1 MSTSSERVEW
11 VEIIEPRT
19 KEHMYANLTTGECV
33 WDPPEGVNIKRTDAS
48 QWWEL
53 FDTNTCRF
61 YYYNVASQKTVWHR
75 PQNCDIIPLAK
86 LQTLKQ
92 NTDPGERKEATLP
105 HHHHHHGHGHHGG
118 SGSSSGG
125 GGAAGLGSLGSIG
138 SSKHGGSGTVGKS
151 CGHRTTTGV
160 TDYRDR
166 DHHHRSSSSGHRRG
180 GAGAGGALDHRSN
193 SELLASPQ
201 GRHSLQHR
209 MPPKLITSTLTD
221 GCHSSIGRLDSH
233 KFCRHGQHTPGGT
246 GRGGIGGSNL
256 SAPPPPPLSGSM
268 RSSQR
273 YHQPA
278 GIPIVNSNHHH
289 HQHHHHGANSGG
301 SSNSSQHN
309 NCKSPLDG
317 SLSTSSYR
325 RLHGTSAPDTTGGGS
340 LLRYGSGSS
349 GYGTNGHHAGAG
361 GTGSRKHN
369 ADSSSGYRMLQESS
383 SSHNIPHSVI
393 VPSPSNTS
401 ASAISS
407 SEKLATLSSLHHSS
421 ALPPPHQMLSYSV
434 SNSSDLGAGGGSLS
448 SPSHSLSTPQ
458 FKKKFGHGDGS
469 SSRSSSK
476 EDGRAANLGVV
487 VGAMVSKHES
497 FDYGGNPG
505 ASIALTRSGSFLSSA
520 GITSTGISGSSGLGT
535 PTSSRPYAAG
545 PTGSGGSHHSSSAG
559 SHRKGSFEGNGGS
572 GTGAATGGGAGPGGG
587 AGSDDSMHEK
597 YFKSVENTPLSRR
610 RHSSASKSPLQQQ
623 KQSSDSSPQSP
634 LSPPQQQQQQQQ
646 STKVQRPSALSVELG
661 ATAPSGGSYQAQA
674 NSKSSHKG
682 SNDDSERYCNVLM
695 EAGGSVGVAA
705 DRYLDKVRLDQR
717 AAGKVSPGA
726 VSLGG
731 KQSPY
736 PTGGI
741 GSTAS
746 SSSHLFD
753 SQPAAAAPIGGKTK
767 HQPAGTDIS
776 NATTAA
782 ASGKDQFSLNLNQP
796 NLERHNKEMGAL
808 RQQQQQQQQHEPS
821 QLEKKSSGSTQT
833 VASNSSST
841 AAKHGKKSR
850 NYNNHS
856 HQQGGGGGGPGAGTG
871 FDFDYDNGNTSP
883 LYCNWDKEMQEH
895 LLPLQH
901 YILEQ
906 AKLSGSY
913 GFGELDSDSFHS
925 DSQSEHSFSGHE
937 PDNEDS
943 DHSDGHGDYLAHYPY
958 EEYGTRHAPD
968 GGVSYYN
975 FEFSFGDRDEKED
988 ISEEVTAKL
997 ESIPDQI
1004 YSPVKNHPPL
1014 HKFSAGVY
1022 PGFKHDSGATDAVDR
1037 GGDTGRPGGMGTIGS
1052 KTSYLQQMAS
1062 QQLLQHGIG
1071 GQHQPQQHPQQQQ
1084 APPQKLNKATLLQR
1098 FQDNLSLGPSPVPGK
1113 IAEMALLKECD
1124 IEKFAQDN
1132 LNLHSKGIFRKKS
1145 SVRDMLIWTSNA
1157 ISRPMLSL
1165 ARDKAGK
1172 KMATDLFKL
1181 VQIYMG
1187 DRKARLG
1194 MSLNS
1199 VAIDIVTMAM
1209 AQSQL
1214 RDELYIQ
1221 ICRQT
1226 TENPSRDSL
1235 MRGWE
1240 LMAICLSFVPPSP
1253 TFQPALLG
1261 YINRHRDP
1269 SFATSFPEVGKWP
1282 IHVQISHYAT
1292 IACRRLDRIGSSGR
1306 KQAKRPSE
1314 DDINQAREQIF
1325 RDSMF
1330 GNTLQEV
1337 MELQKERFPDRKLP
1351 WIQTT
1356 LSEQV
1361 LLLSGKQTEGIFR
1374 VPADVDEVNMLKNR
1388 IDRWEFPENKGT
1400 MDAHA
1405 PASLL
1410 KLWYREL
1417 YDPLIPDEL
1426 YDECVQTEDPAE
1438 AAAIVEKLPK
1448 INRLVLTY
1456 LIHFLQQF
1464 SLPDVVANTK
1474 MDSSNLAMVFAPNLL
1489 RCQSQDPKVILE
1501 NARKEMTFM
1510 RTLIQHMDTASVAHM
1525 V

>member
-1 MSTSSERVEW
+1 MRWDVVFMMVEW

-33 WDPPEGVNIKRTDAS
+33 WDPPEGVTIKRTDAS

-92 NTDPGERKEATLP
+92 NTDPSDRKDATLP
-105 HHHHHHGHGHHGG
+105 HHHHHHHHHGTG
-118 SGSSSGG
+118 SSGSTAGG
-125 GGAAGLGSLGSIG
+125 IGGLGSLGG
-138 SSKHGGSGTVGKS
+138 ASKLGGSGTVGKS

-180 GAGAGGALDHRSN
+180 GGGGLDQRSN

-201 GRHSLQHR
+201 GRHSLQH
-209 MPPKLITSTLTD
+209 S
-221 GCHSSIGRLDSH
+221 
-233 KFCRHGQHTPGGT
+233 
-246 GRGGIGGSNL
+246 
-256 SAPPPPPLSGSM
+256 
-268 RSSQR
+268 
-273 YHQPA
+273 
-278 GIPIVNSNHHH
+278 
-289 HQHHHHGANSGG
+289 
-301 SSNSSQHN
+301 
-309 NCKSPLDG
+309 
-317 SLSTSSYR
+317 
-325 RLHGTSAPDTTGGGS
+325 
-340 LLRYGSGSS
+340 
-349 GYGTNGHHAGAG
+349 
-361 GTGSRKHN
+361 
-369 ADSSSGYRMLQESS
+369 YRMLQESS
-383 SSHNIPHSVI
+383 SSHNIPHSVV
-393 VPSPSNTS
+393 VPSPSSSTAAVS
-401 ASAISS
+401 AVSS
-407 SEKLATLSSLHHSS
+407 SEKLALGSLHHSS
-421 ALPPPHQMLSYSV
+421 ALPPPHQMLSYSI
-434 SNSSDLGAGGGSLS
+434 SNSSDLAAGSLS

-458 FKKKFGHGDGS
+458 FKKKFMHDGGVGGS
-469 SSRSSSK
+469 SSKSTSK
-476 EDGRAANLGVV
+476 DGNLAG
-487 VGAMVSKHES
+487 GMVSKHES
-497 FDYGGNPG
+497 FDYGGNPS
-505 ASIALTRSGSFLSSA
+505 ASSISLTRSGSFLSSA
-520 GITSTGISGSSGLGT
+520 GITSGVGGVLGT
-535 PTSSRPYAAG
+535 PISSRPYG
-545 PTGSGGSHHSSSAG
+545 PSGSGGSHHSSSG
-559 SHRKGSFEGNGGS
+559 SHRKGSFDGNGGS
-572 GTGAATGGGAGPGGG
+572 GNVPGSGAGGNVGGSGTAAGGGGG
-587 AGSDDSMHEK
+587 GSDDSMHEK
-597 YFKSVENTPLSRR
+597 YFKSVENTPITRR
-610 RHSSASKSPLQQQ
+610 RHTTSSKSPLQQQ

-634 LSPPQQQQQQQQ
+634 ISPQQQQQV
-646 STKVQRPSALSVELG
+646 KVQRPSALSVELSPG
-661 ATAPSGGSYQAQA
+661 SSYQN
-674 NSKSSHKG
+674 NSSNKSSHKI
-682 SNDDSERYCNVLM
+682 SNTNSSNTGDHPSEPY
-695 EAGGSVGVAA
+695 SVDGLKGKA
-705 DRYLDKVRLDQR
+705 DKYQEKMKQDR
-717 AAGKVSPGA
+717 AGKISPGA
-726 VSLGG
+726 VSVGG

-736 PTGGI
+736 PPNIPT
-741 GSTAS
+741 SS
-746 SSSHLFD
+746 SSSHPVD
-753 SQPAAAAPIGGKTK
+753 QTNSGSTSKGSA
-767 HQPAGTDIS
+767 
-776 NATTAA
+776 
-782 ASGKDQFSLNLNQP
+782 GKDHFSLNLNQS
-796 NLERHNKEMGAL
+796 NLDRHN
-808 RQQQQQQQQHEPS
+808 RQLDPQQT
-821 QLEKKSSGSTQT
+821 LEKKSSGSTHT
-833 VASNSSST
+833 VASNNSSSHN
-841 AAKHGKKSR
+841 AKHGKKSK
-850 NYNNHS
+850 NYSNHNTA
-856 HQQGGGGGGPGAGTG
+856 GGTG

-913 GFGELDSDSFHS
+913 GLGDLDSDSFHS

-958 EEYGTRHAPD
+958 EEYGARHAQD

-975 FEFSFGDRDEKED
+975 FEFNFGDRDEKED

-997 ESIPDQI
+997 ESMPDQI

-1014 HKFSAGVY
+1014 HKFPPAAFQGARSAL
-1022 PGFKHDSGATDAVDR
+1022 DSSGLVPDAVDR
-1037 GGDTGRPGGMGTIGS
+1037 GVPTVPMGGANSTFGS
-1052 KTSYLQQMAS
+1052 KTSYLQQMAAVAGHH
-1062 QQLLQHGIG
+1062 QQLQLG
-1071 GQHQPQQHPQQQQ
+1071 GAMQSPQQQ
-1084 APPQKLNKATLLQR
+1084 PPHKINKATLLQR
-1098 FQDNLSLGPSPVPGK
+1098 FQENLSLGASAPGVGGNGK

-1145 SVRDMLIWTSNA
+1145 SVRDMLSWTSNA

-1187 DRKARLG
+1187 DRKARIG

-1209 AQSQL
+1209 GQAQL

-1221 ICRQT
+1221 MCRQT

-1235 MRGWE
+1235 IRGWE

-1306 KQAKRPSE
+1306 KQAKRPTE
-1314 DDINQAREQIF
+1314 DEINQAREQIF

-1330 GNTLQEV
+1330 GNTLSEV
-1337 MELQKERFPDRKLP
+1337 MELQKERFPDRQLP

-1361 LLLSGKQTEGIFR
+1361 LLLNGKQTEGIFR
-1374 VPADVDEVNMLKNR
+1374 VPADVDEVNMLKNL

-1510 RTLIQHMDTASVAHM
+1510 RTLIQHMDTSSVTYL

>member
-1 MSTSSERVEW
+1 MSPSAIAFEWVRSSPDESGWRQMARIESDLFESTSDQIQQQS
-11 VEIIEPRT
+11 IHPT
-19 KEHMYANLTTGECV
+19 LTSAR
-33 WDPPEGVNIKRTDAS
+33 GVTIKRTDAS

-92 NTDPGERKEATLP
+92 NTDPTDRKDATLP
-105 HHHHHHGHGHHGG
+105 HHHHHHHHHGTG
-118 SGSSSGG
+118 SG
-125 GGAAGLGSLGSIG
+125 GSTGGSIG
-138 SSKHGGSGTVGKS
+138 GLGALGGASKLGGSGTVGKS
-151 CGHRTTTGV
+151 CGHRTATGV

-180 GAGAGGALDHRSN
+180 GGGGLDQRSN

-209 MPPKLITSTLTD
+209 LPPKILTSPLAD
-221 GCHSSIGRLDSH
+221 GNSHASISRLDSH
-233 KFCRHGQHTPGGT
+233 KFCRHGHQSSGGAGT
-246 GRGGIGGSNL
+246 GGISVP
-256 SAPPPPPLSGSM
+256 SSGSV
-268 RSSQR
+268 RGSQR
-273 YHQPA
+273 YPASYQHGHLHAAQQHHQRF
-278 GIPIVNSNHHH
+278 HHH
-289 HQHHHHGANSGG
+289 HHPD
-301 SSNSSQHN
+301 SSLKSSE
-309 NCKSPLDG
+309 G
-317 SLSTSSYR
+317 SLSGSYR
-325 RLHGTSAPDTTGGGS
+325 RLHGGVAGSVPDAVNS

-349 GYGTNGHHAGAG
+349 GYATNGHSSGG
-361 GTGSRKHN
+361 GSGTGSRKHN
-369 ADSSSGYRMLQESS
+369 PDSSSGYRMLQESS
-383 SSHNIPHSVI
+383 SSHNIPHSVV
-393 VPSPSNTS
+393 VPSPSASTAAVS
-401 ASAISS
+401 AVSS
-407 SEKLATLSSLHHSS
+407 SEKLALGPLHHSS
-421 ALPPPHQMLSYSV
+421 ALPPPHQMLSYSI
-434 SNSSDLGAGGGSLS
+434 SNSSDLAAAGSLS

-458 FKKKFGHGDGS
+458 FKKKFIHDGGVGGS
-469 SSRSSSK
+469 SSKSSSK
-476 EDGRAANLGVV
+476 DGNL
-487 VGAMVSKHES
+487 VGGMVSKHES
-497 FDYGGNPG
+497 FDYGGNPN
-505 ASIALTRSGSFLSSA
+505 ASSISLTRSGSFLSSA
-520 GITSTGISGSSGLGT
+520 GITSGVGGAIGT
-535 PTSSRPYAAG
+535 PLSSRPYG
-545 PTGSGGSHHSSSAG
+545 PSGSGGSHHSSSG
-559 SHRKGSFEGNGGS
+559 SHRKGSFDGNGGS
-572 GTGAATGGGAGPGGG
+572 GSAGGGGGGTGGNAGGGGATGGGG
-587 AGSDDSMHEK
+587 GSDDSMHEK
-597 YFKSVENTPLSRR
+597 YFKSVENTPITRR
-610 RHSSASKSPLQQQ
+610 RHTTSSKSPLQQQ

-634 LSPPQQQQQQQQ
+634 ISPQQQQQQQQ
-646 STKVQRPSALSVELG
+646 QGKVQRPSALSVELS
-661 ATAPSGGSYQAQA
+661 SGSSYQ
-674 NSKSSHKG
+674 NNGSNKSSHKN
-682 SNDDSERYCNVLM
+682 SNINSSNTTGDHPSELLYNVD
-695 EAGGSVGVAA
+695 GVTGKA
-705 DRYLDKVRLDQR
+705 DKYLDKMKHDR
-717 AAGKVSPGA
+717 AGKISPGA
-726 VSLGG
+726 LSMGG

-736 PTGGI
+736 PPNI
-741 GSTAS
+741 PAS
-746 SSSHLFD
+746 SSSSHPMEQT
-753 SQPAAAAPIGGKTK
+753 SGG
-767 HQPAGTDIS
+767 S
-776 NATTAA
+776 TAKG
-782 ASGKDQFSLNLNQP
+782 SGGKDQFSLNLNQS
-796 NLERHNKEMGAL
+796 NLDRHNRAHD
-808 RQQQQQQQQHEPS
+808 QQQT
-821 QLEKKSSGSTQT
+821 LEKKSSGSTHT
-833 VASNSSST
+833 VASNNSST
-841 AAKHGKKSR
+841 HNAKHGKKAK
-850 NYNNHS
+850 NYNNHNTA
-856 HQQGGGGGGPGAGTG
+856 GGTG

-913 GFGELDSDSFHS
+913 GLGDLDSDSFHS

-958 EEYGTRHAPD
+958 EEYGARHAQD

-975 FEFSFGDRDEKED
+975 FEFNFGDRDEKED

-997 ESIPDQI
+997 ESMPDQI

-1014 HKFSAGVY
+1014 HKFPSPAFQGGRQGLEMTGSML
-1022 PGFKHDSGATDAVDR
+1022 PDAVDR
-1037 GGDTGRPGGMGTIGS
+1037 GPPTVPMGSGNGTFGS
-1052 KTSYLQQMAS
+1052 KTSYLQQMAAAA
-1062 QQLLQHGIG
+1062 
-1071 GQHQPQQHPQQQQ
+1071 GQHQQQQLSGGMQPSQQQQ
-1084 APPQKLNKATLLQR
+1084 PQHKLNKATLLQR
-1098 FQDNLSLGPSPVPGK
+1098 FQENLTLATSGPGAGSNGK

-1145 SVRDMLIWTSNA
+1145 SVRDMLSWTSNA

-1187 DRKARLG
+1187 DRKARIG

-1209 AQSQL
+1209 GQAQL

-1221 ICRQT
+1221 MCRQT

-1235 MRGWE
+1235 IRGWE

-1269 SFATSFPEVGKWP
+1269 SFATTFPEVGKWP

-1314 DDINQAREQIF
+1314 DEINQAREQIF

-1330 GNTLQEV
+1330 GNTLSEV
-1337 MELQKERFPDRKLP
+1337 MELQKERFPDRQLP

-1361 LLLSGKQTEGIFR
+1361 LLLNGKQTEGIFR
-1374 VPADVDEVNMLKNR
+1374 VPADVDEVNILKNL

-1426 YDECVQTEDPAE
+1426 YDECVQTEDPVE

-1510 RTLIQHMDTASVAHM
+1510 RTLIQHMDTSSVTYL

>member
-1 MSTSSERVEW
+1 MTTTFHESVCDRDRKKKKDRSTAA
-11 VEIIEPRT
+11 
-19 KEHMYANLTTGECV
+19 AN
-33 WDPPEGVNIKRTDAS
+33 GVTIKRTDAS

-92 NTDPGERKEATLP
+92 NTDPTDRKDGTLP
-105 HHHHHHGHGHHGG
+105 YHQHHHHHHG
-118 SGSSSGG
+118 GG
-125 GGAAGLGSLGSIG
+125 GGGGGVGGLGGLGSLGG
-138 SSKHGGSGTVGKS
+138 ASKLGGSGTVGKS
-151 CGHRTTTGV
+151 CGHRTATGV

-166 DHHHRSSSSGHRRG
+166 DPHHRSSSSGHRRTG
-180 GAGAGGALDHRSN
+180 GGGLDQRSN

-201 GRHSLQHR
+201 GRHSLQH
-209 MPPKLITSTLTD
+209 
-221 GCHSSIGRLDSH
+221 
-233 KFCRHGQHTPGGT
+233 
-246 GRGGIGGSNL
+246 
-256 SAPPPPPLSGSM
+256 
-268 RSSQR
+268 
-273 YHQPA
+273 
-278 GIPIVNSNHHH
+278 
-289 HQHHHHGANSGG
+289 
-301 SSNSSQHN
+301 
-309 NCKSPLDG
+309 
-317 SLSTSSYR
+317 SYR
-325 RLHGTSAPDTTGGGS
+325 RLHHGGIASSVPDTGGS
-340 LLRYGSGSS
+340 LLRYGSGGSS
-349 GYGTNGHHAGAG
+349 GYAMNGHSSGSAG

-369 ADSSSGYRMLQESS
+369 PDGSSGYRMLQESS
-383 SSHNIPHSVI
+383 SSHNIPHSVV
-393 VPSPSNTS
+393 VPSPSASTAAVS
-401 ASAISS
+401 AVSS
-407 SEKLATLSSLHHSS
+407 SEKLALGSLHHSP

-434 SNSSDLGAGGGSLS
+434 SNSSDLAAGSLS
-448 SPSHSLSTPQ
+448 SPSHSMSTPQ
-458 FKKKFGHGDGS
+458 FRKKFMHETGGVGAGGGS
-469 SSRSSSK
+469 SSKSSSK
-476 EDGRAANLGVV
+476 DGNLAGS
-487 VGAMVSKHES
+487 GMVSKHES
-497 FDYGGNPG
+497 FDYGGNPS
-505 ASIALTRSGSFLSSA
+505 ASSISLTRSGSFLSSA
-520 GITSTGISGSSGLGT
+520 GITSGVGGVIGT
-535 PTSSRPYAAG
+535 PTSSRPYG
-545 PTGSGGSHHSSSAG
+545 PSGGSGGSHHSSVG
-559 SHRKGSFEGNGGS
+559 SHRKGSFDGNGGS
-572 GTGAATGGGAGPGGG
+572 GGHSGGASGAGGAGGGAGG
-587 AGSDDSMHEK
+587 GSDDSMHEK
-597 YFKSVENTPLSRR
+597 YFKSVENTPVTRR
-610 RHSSASKSPLQQQ
+610 RHTTSSKSPLQQQ

-634 LSPPQQQQQQQQ
+634 ISPQQQQQQG
-646 STKVQRPSALSVELG
+646 KVQRPSALSVELSPG
-661 ATAPSGGSYQAQA
+661 NSYQ
-674 NSKSSHKG
+674 NNGNNKSSHKS
-682 SNDDSERYCNVLM
+682 SNTNS
-695 EAGGSVGVAA
+695 GGSTLGDHPGELYGVDGPPGKA
-705 DRYLDKVRLDQR
+705 DKYLDKVKHDRS
-717 AAGKVSPGA
+717 GKVSPGA
-726 VSLGG
+726 VSMGGGGSAGG

-736 PTGGI
+736 PPNI
-741 GSTAS
+741 PAS
-746 SSSHLFD
+746 SSSSHPVEQTN
-753 SQPAAAAPIGGKTK
+753 SGSSTSKGS
-767 HQPAGTDIS
+767 G
-776 NATTAA
+776 
-782 ASGKDQFSLNLNQP
+782 GKDQFSLNLNQP
-796 NLERHNKEMGAL
+796 NLDRHNRQHE
-808 RQQQQQQQQHEPS
+808 QQQT
-821 QLEKKSSGSTQT
+821 LEKKSSGSTHT
-833 VASNSSST
+833 VASNNSSSHN
-841 AAKHGKKSR
+841 AKHGKKSR
-850 NYNNHS
+850 NYNNH
-856 HQQGGGGGGPGAGTG
+856 GTAGGTG

-913 GFGELDSDSFHS
+913 GLGDLDSDSFHS

-958 EEYGTRHAPD
+958 EEYGARHAQD

-975 FEFSFGDRDEKED
+975 FEFNFGDRDEKED

-997 ESIPDQI
+997 ESMPDQI
-1004 YSPVKNHPPL
+1004 YSPVKNHQPF
-1014 HKFSAGVY
+1014 HKFSSSA
-1022 PGFKHDSGATDAVDR
+1022 FSGSRPILEPSGLLSDAVDR
-1037 GGDTGRPGGMGTIGS
+1037 GAGVPNVPIGGGNGTFGS
-1052 KTSYLQQMAS
+1052 KTSYLQQMAAAA
-1062 QQLLQHGIG
+1062 
-1071 GQHQPQQHPQQQQ
+1071 GQHQQQQQ
-1084 APPQKLNKATLLQR
+1084 QQLGGILPPPPQQPAQQKLNKATLLQR
-1098 FQDNLSLGPSPVPGK
+1098 FQENLTLGAAGAGNGK

-1145 SVRDMLIWTSNA
+1145 SVRDMLSWTSNA

-1187 DRKARLG
+1187 DRKARIG

-1209 AQSQL
+1209 GQAQL

-1221 ICRQT
+1221 MCRQT

-1235 MRGWE
+1235 IRGWE

-1314 DDINQAREQIF
+1314 DEINQAREQIF

-1330 GNTLQEV
+1330 GNTLNEV
-1337 MELQKERFPDRKLP
+1337 MELQKERFPDRQLP

-1361 LLLSGKQTEGIFR
+1361 LLLNGKQTEGIFR
-1374 VPADVDEVNMLKNR
+1374 VPADVDEVNMLKNL

-1426 YDECVQTEDPAE
+1426 YDECVQTEDPTV
-1438 AAAIVEKLPK
+1438 AASIVEKLPK

-1510 RTLIQHMDTASVAHM
+1510 RTLIQHMDTSSVTYL

>member
-1 MSTSSERVEW
+1 MSTSESRVEW

-33 WDPPEGVNIKRTDAS
+33 WDPPEGVVIKRTDAS

-92 NTDPGERKEATLP
+92 NTDPGERKDGGTLP
-105 HHHHHHGHGHHGG
+105 HHHTSTSSRHHGG
-118 SGSSSGG
+118 S
-125 GGAAGLGSLGSIG
+125 
-138 SSKHGGSGTVGKS
+138 SGTVGKS
-151 CGHRTTTGV
+151 CGHRTATGV
-160 TDYRDR
+160 MDYRDR
-166 DHHHRSSSSGHRRG
+166 DHHRSSSSGHRSSSG
-180 GAGAGGALDHRSN
+180 SHDKRSN
-193 SELLASPQ
+193 SDLLASPQ
-201 GRHSLQHR
+201 GRHSLQH
-209 MPPKLITSTLTD
+209 S
-221 GCHSSIGRLDSH
+221 
-233 KFCRHGQHTPGGT
+233 
-246 GRGGIGGSNL
+246 
-256 SAPPPPPLSGSM
+256 
-268 RSSQR
+268 
-273 YHQPA
+273 
-278 GIPIVNSNHHH
+278 
-289 HQHHHHGANSGG
+289 
-301 SSNSSQHN
+301 
-309 NCKSPLDG
+309 
-317 SLSTSSYR
+317 
-325 RLHGTSAPDTTGGGS
+325 
-340 LLRYGSGSS
+340 
-349 GYGTNGHHAGAG
+349 
-361 GTGSRKHN
+361 
-369 ADSSSGYRMLQESS
+369 YRMLQESS
-383 SSHNIPHSVI
+383 SSHNIPHSV
-393 VPSPSNTS
+393 P
-401 ASAISS
+401 SS
-407 SEKLATLSSLHHSS
+407 STEKLVAGLVHHSP
-421 ALPPPHQMLSYSV
+421 LPPPHQMLSYSM
-434 SNSSDLGAGGGSLS
+434 SNSSDLAAGAGGNLS
-448 SPSHSLSTPQ
+448 SPSHSMSTPQ
-458 FKKKFGHGDGS
+458 FKKKFMHDGS
-469 SSRSSSK
+469 SGLGSKSGSSVGLK
-476 EDGRAANLGVV
+476 DGGL
-487 VGAMVSKHES
+487 VSKHES
-497 FDYGGNPG
+497 FDYSGNP
-505 ASIALTRSGSFLSSA
+505 SSQISLTRSGSFLSSA
-520 GITSTGISGSSGLGT
+520 GITSAGPMAGT
-535 PTSSRPYAAG
+535 PVSGRPYHHHQS
-545 PTGSGGSHHSSSAG
+545 GSGGGGGGLPPQQHGSS
-559 SHRKGSFEGNGGS
+559 SHRKGSFDGNNGG
-572 GTGAATGGGAGPGGG
+572 AA
-587 AGSDDSMHEK
+587 SDDSMHEK
-597 YFKSVENTPLSRR
+597 YFKSVENTPISRR
-610 RHSSASKSPLQQQ
+610 RHTTTSSSKASSVPPPQQ
-623 KQSSDSSPQSP
+623 KHSSDSSPQSP
-634 LSPPQQQQQQQQ
+634 ISPQQQQQQ
-646 STKVQRPSALSVELG
+646 KIQRPSALAVELSPGG
-661 ATAPSGGSYQAQA
+661 AVGY
-674 NSKSSHKG
+674 NKSSHK
-682 SNDDSERYCNVLM
+682 SNDSELFNLDLTSKP
-695 EAGGSVGVAA
+695 EK
-705 DRYLDKVRLDQR
+705 YLDKMKIDR
-717 AAGKVSPGA
+717 GKVSPSSISMGGNSA
-726 VSLGG
+726 TGQSLQ
-731 KQSPY
+731 KQ
-736 PTGGI
+736 
-741 GSTAS
+741 S
-746 SSSHLFD
+746 SSSGKLSS
-753 SQPAAAAPIGGKTK
+753 SQTEMAAQKMAAAA
-767 HQPAGTDIS
+767 
-776 NATTAA
+776 AA
-782 ASGKDQFSLNLNQP
+782 ASSKDQFSLNKP
-796 NLERHNKEMGAL
+796 NLERHNQQK
-808 RQQQQQQQQHEPS
+808 QQQQT
-821 QLEKKSSGSTQT
+821 LEKKSGSGSTHT
-833 VASNSSST
+833 VASNNSSSH
-841 AAKHGKKSR
+841 KQQSLQQQHDKKKSR
-850 NYNNHS
+850 NNHNN
-856 HQQGGGGGGPGAGTG
+856 QGTG

-883 LYCNWDKEMQEH
+883 LYCNWDKEKLEH

-906 AKLSGSY
+906 AKLSGCY
-913 GFGELDSDSFHS
+913 GGFGDAFRDSDSFHS

-943 DHSDGHGDYLAHYPY
+943 DHSDGHGDYLSHYPY
-958 EEYGTRHAPD
+958 EEYGVFRKD
-968 GGVSYYN
+968 MDGGGVSYYN
-975 FEFSFGDRDEKED
+975 FDFNFGDREEKED

-997 ESIPDQI
+997 ESIQDQI

-1014 HKFSAGVY
+1014 HKYSPFHAAKQSLESS
-1022 PGFKHDSGATDAVDR
+1022 GFGSDSVDR
-1037 GGDTGRPGGMGTIGS
+1037 G
-1052 KTSYLQQMAS
+1052 AS
-1062 QQLLQHGIG
+1062 ADSSQASSG
-1071 GQHQPQQHPQQQQ
+1071 QPQQ
-1084 APPQKLNKATLLQR
+1084 QKPSAVNKATLLQR
-1098 FQDNLSLGPSPVPGK
+1098 FQENLMAHSPGSMGVVGGNGK

-1145 SVRDMLIWTSNA
+1145 SIQDMLSWTPNA

-1172 KMATDLFKL
+1172 KMATELFKL

-1187 DRKARLG
+1187 DRKARVG

-1199 VAIDIVTMAM
+1199 VAIDIITMAM
-1209 AQSQL
+1209 GQAQL

-1221 ICRQT
+1221 MCRQT

-1235 MRGWE
+1235 IRGWE

-1306 KQAKRPSE
+1306 KQAKKPGE

-1330 GNTLQEV
+1330 GNTLNEV
-1337 MELQKERFPDRKLP
+1337 MVLQKDKFPDRQLP

-1361 LLLSGKQTEGIFR
+1361 LLLNGKQTEGIFR
-1374 VPADVDEVNMLKNR
+1374 VPADVDEVNLLKNR

-1426 YDECVQTEDPAE
+1426 YDDCVATEDPAE

-1456 LIHFLQQF
+1456 LVHFLQQF

>member
-1 MSTSSERVEW
+1 
-11 VEIIEPRT
+11 
-19 KEHMYANLTTGECV
+19 
-33 WDPPEGVNIKRTDAS
+33 
-48 QWWEL
+48 
-53 FDTNTCRF
+53 
-61 YYYNVASQKTVWHR
+61 
-75 PQNCDIIPLAK
+75 
-86 LQTLKQ
+86 
-92 NTDPGERKEATLP
+92 
-105 HHHHHHGHGHHGG
+105 
-118 SGSSSGG
+118 
-125 GGAAGLGSLGSIG
+125 
-138 SSKHGGSGTVGKS
+138 
-151 CGHRTTTGV
+151 
-160 TDYRDR
+160 
-166 DHHHRSSSSGHRRG
+166 
-180 GAGAGGALDHRSN
+180 
-193 SELLASPQ
+193 
-201 GRHSLQHR
+201 
-209 MPPKLITSTLTD
+209 
-221 GCHSSIGRLDSH
+221 
-233 KFCRHGQHTPGGT
+233 
-246 GRGGIGGSNL
+246 
-256 SAPPPPPLSGSM
+256 
-268 RSSQR
+268 
-273 YHQPA
+273 
-278 GIPIVNSNHHH
+278 
-289 HQHHHHGANSGG
+289 
-301 SSNSSQHN
+301 
-309 NCKSPLDG
+309 
-317 SLSTSSYR
+317 
-325 RLHGTSAPDTTGGGS
+325 
-340 LLRYGSGSS
+340 
-349 GYGTNGHHAGAG
+349 
-361 GTGSRKHN
+361 
-369 ADSSSGYRMLQESS
+369 MLQESS
-383 SSHNIPHSVI
+383 SSHNIPHSVV
-393 VPSPSNTS
+393 VPSPSSSTAAVS
-401 ASAISS
+401 AVSS
-407 SEKLATLSSLHHSS
+407 SEKLALGSLHHSS
-421 ALPPPHQMLSYSV
+421 ALPPPHQMLSYSI
-434 SNSSDLGAGGGSLS
+434 SNSSDLAAGSLS

-458 FKKKFGHGDGS
+458 FKKKFMHDGGVGGS
-469 SSRSSSK
+469 SSKSSLK
-476 EDGRAANLGVV
+476 DGNPAG
-487 VGAMVSKHES
+487 GMVSKHES
-497 FDYGGNPG
+497 FDYGGNPS
-505 ASIALTRSGSFLSSA
+505 ASSISLTRSGSFLSSA
-520 GITSTGISGSSGLGT
+520 GITSGVGVALGT
-535 PTSSRPYAAG
+535 PISSRPYG
-545 PTGSGGSHHSSSAG
+545 PSGSGGSHHSSSG
-559 SHRKGSFEGNGGS
+559 SHRKGSFDGNGGS
-572 GTGAATGGGAGPGGG
+572 GNVPNTGESGSVAGSGAAGGGGGG
-587 AGSDDSMHEK
+587 GGGGSDDSMHEK
-597 YFKSVENTPLSRR
+597 YFKSVENTPITRR
-610 RHSSASKSPLQQQ
+610 RHTTSSKSPLQQQ

-634 LSPPQQQQQQQQ
+634 ISPQQQHQG
-646 STKVQRPSALSVELG
+646 KVQRPSALSVELSPG
-661 ATAPSGGSYQAQA
+661 SSYQ
-674 NSKSSHKG
+674 NNGSNKSSHKN
-682 SNDDSERYCNVLM
+682 SNTNSTNTTGDHPSEPYCADGLM
-695 EAGGSVGVAA
+695 GKAEKYHEKLKH
-705 DRYLDKVRLDQR
+705 DR
-717 AAGKVSPGA
+717 AGKISPGA
-726 VSLGG
+726 VSMGG

-736 PTGGI
+736 PPNIPT
-741 GSTAS
+741 SAS
-746 SSSHLFD
+746 SSHPMDQTNSG
-753 SQPAAAAPIGGKTK
+753 STSKGSA
-767 HQPAGTDIS
+767 
-776 NATTAA
+776 
-782 ASGKDQFSLNLNQP
+782 GKDQFSLNLNQS
-796 NLERHNKEMGAL
+796 NLDRHN
-808 RQQQQQQQQHEPS
+808 RHHDSQQT
-821 QLEKKSSGSTQT
+821 LEKKLSGSTHT
-833 VASNSSST
+833 VASNNSST
-841 AAKHGKKSR
+841 HNAKHGKKPK
-850 NYNNHS
+850 NYSNHNNA
-856 HQQGGGGGGPGAGTG
+856 GGTG

-913 GFGELDSDSFHS
+913 GLGDLDSDSFHS

-958 EEYGTRHAPD
+958 EEYGARHAQD

-975 FEFSFGDRDEKED
+975 FEFNFGDRDEKED

-997 ESIPDQI
+997 ESMPDQI

-1014 HKFSAGVY
+1014 HKFPPTAFQGARSALNS
-1022 PGFKHDSGATDAVDR
+1022 SGLLSDAVDR
-1037 GGDTGRPGGMGTIGS
+1037 GAPTVPIGGGNGTFGS
-1052 KTSYLQQMAS
+1052 KTSYLQQMAAAA
-1062 QQLLQHGIG
+1062 
-1071 GQHQPQQHPQQQQ
+1071 GQHQQQQLGIGMQPPQQQ
-1084 APPQKLNKATLLQR
+1084 PPNKLNKATLLQR
-1098 FQDNLSLGPSPVPGK
+1098 FQENLSLGASVPALGSNGK

-1145 SVRDMLIWTSNA
+1145 SVRDMLSWTSNA

-1187 DRKARLG
+1187 DRKARIG

-1221 ICRQT
+1221 MCRQT

-1235 MRGWE
+1235 IRGWE

-1306 KQAKRPSE
+1306 KQAKRPTE
-1314 DDINQAREQIF
+1314 DEINQAREQIF

-1330 GNTLQEV
+1330 GNTLSEV
-1337 MELQKERFPDRKLP
+1337 MELQKERFPDRQLP

-1374 VPADVDEVNMLKNR
+1374 VPADVDEVNMLKNL

-1426 YDECVQTEDPAE
+1426 YDSCVQTEDPAE
-1438 AAAIVEKLPK
+1438 AASIVEKLPK

-1489 RCQSQDPKVILE
+1489 RCQSQDPKIILE

-1510 RTLIQHMDTASVAHM
+1510 RTLIQHMDTSSVTYL

>member
-33 WDPPEGVNIKRTDAS
+33 WDPPEGVTIKRTDAS

-92 NTDPGERKEATLP
+92 NTDPSDRKDATLP
-105 HHHHHHGHGHHGG
+105 YHHHHHHHHGGP
-118 SGSSSGG
+118 GG
-125 GGAAGLGSLGSIG
+125 GGAGGLGGLGSLGG
-138 SSKHGGSGTVGKS
+138 AAKLGGSGTVGKS
-151 CGHRTTTGV
+151 CGHRTATGV

-180 GAGAGGALDHRSN
+180 GGGGLDQRSN

-209 MPPKLITSTLTD
+209 LPPKIITSPLAD
-221 GCHSSIGRLDSH
+221 GSSHSSIGRLDSH
-233 KFCRHGQHTPGGT
+233 KFCRHGGG
-246 GRGGIGGSNL
+246 GSGGISVPSSGSVRG
-256 SAPPPPPLSGSM
+256 SARYPGSYQHGHLHPSQQQQQHHQRFHHHHHPDGSLKSTEGSLSGS
-268 RSSQR
+268 
-273 YHQPA
+273 
-278 GIPIVNSNHHH
+278 
-289 HQHHHHGANSGG
+289 
-301 SSNSSQHN
+301 
-309 NCKSPLDG
+309 
-317 SLSTSSYR
+317 YR
-325 RLHGTSAPDTTGGGS
+325 RVHGGGIASSVPDTGGS
-340 LLRYGSGSS
+340 LLRYGSGGSS
-349 GYGTNGHHAGAG
+349 GYATNGHSSGS

-369 ADSSSGYRMLQESS
+369 PDSSSGYRMLQESS
-383 SSHNIPHSVI
+383 SSHNIPHSVV
-393 VPSPSNTS
+393 VPSPSASTAAVS
-401 ASAISS
+401 AVSS
-407 SEKLATLSSLHHSS
+407 SEKLTLGSLHHSP

-434 SNSSDLGAGGGSLS
+434 SNSSDLAAGSLS
-448 SPSHSLSTPQ
+448 SPSHSMSTPQ
-458 FKKKFGHGDGS
+458 FRKKFMHEAGGAGGS
-469 SSRSSSK
+469 SSKSSSK
-476 EDGRAANLGVV
+476 DGNLAG
-487 VGAMVSKHES
+487 GMVSKHES
-497 FDYGGNPG
+497 FDYGGNPS
-505 ASIALTRSGSFLSSA
+505 ASSISLTRSGSFLSSA
-520 GITSTGISGSSGLGT
+520 GITSGVGGALGT
-535 PTSSRPYAAG
+535 PTSSRPYG
-545 PTGSGGSHHSSSAG
+545 PSGGSGGSHHSSVG
-559 SHRKGSFEGNGGS
+559 SHRKGSFDGNGG
-572 GTGAATGGGAGPGGG
+572 GGNAGGGAGSGGGGGG
-587 AGSDDSMHEK
+587 AGGTGGGSDDSMHEK
-597 YFKSVENTPLSRR
+597 YFKSVENTPVTRR
-610 RHSSASKSPLQQQ
+610 RHTTSSKSPLQQQ

-634 LSPPQQQQQQQQ
+634 ISPQQQQQQQG
-646 STKVQRPSALSVELG
+646 KVQRPSALSVELSPG
-661 ATAPSGGSYQAQA
+661 NSYH
-674 NSKSSHKG
+674 NNGNNKSSHKNSNTNSG
-682 SNDDSERYCNVLM
+682 STMGDHPSELYNVDGP
-695 EAGGSVGVAA
+695 EGKT
-705 DRYLDKVRLDQR
+705 DKYLDKRKHDR
-717 AAGKVSPGA
+717 SGKVSPGA
-726 VSLGG
+726 VSMGGGGGGGGG

-736 PTGGI
+736 PPNI
-741 GSTAS
+741 PAS
-746 SSSHLFD
+746 SSSSHPMEQTN
-753 SQPAAAAPIGGKTK
+753 SGSSTSKGS
-767 HQPAGTDIS
+767 G
-776 NATTAA
+776 
-782 ASGKDQFSLNLNQP
+782 GKDQFSLNLNQP
-796 NLERHNKEMGAL
+796 NLDRHN
-808 RQQQQQQQQHEPS
+808 RQHDQQQQT
-821 QLEKKSSGSTQT
+821 LEKKSSGSTHT
-833 VASNSSST
+833 VASNNSS
-841 AAKHGKKSR
+841 AHNAKQGKKSR

-856 HQQGGGGGGPGAGTG
+856 TAGGTG

-913 GFGELDSDSFHS
+913 GLGDLDSDSFHS

-958 EEYGTRHAPD
+958 EEYGARHAQD

-975 FEFSFGDRDEKED
+975 FEFNFGDRDEKED

-997 ESIPDQI
+997 ESMPDQI
-1004 YSPVKNHPPL
+1004 YSPVKNHQPF
-1014 HKFSAGVY
+1014 HKFPSSAF
-1022 PGFKHDSGATDAVDR
+1022 PGSRPGLEASGLLSDAVDR
-1037 GGDTGRPGGMGTIGS
+1037 GAGVPNLPISCGAINTFGS
-1052 KTSYLQQMAS
+1052 KTSYLQQMAAAA
-1062 QQLLQHGIG
+1062 
-1071 GQHQPQQHPQQQQ
+1071 GQHQQQQQ
-1084 APPQKLNKATLLQR
+1084 QQLGGILPQPPQQPAQQKINKATLLQR
-1098 FQDNLSLGPSPVPGK
+1098 FQENLTLGAAGTGNGK

-1145 SVRDMLIWTSNA
+1145 SVRDMLSWTSNA

-1187 DRKARLG
+1187 DRKARIG

-1209 AQSQL
+1209 GQAQL

-1221 ICRQT
+1221 MCRQT

-1235 MRGWE
+1235 IRGWE

-1314 DDINQAREQIF
+1314 DEINQAREQIF

-1330 GNTLQEV
+1330 GNTLNEV
-1337 MELQKERFPDRKLP
+1337 MELQNERFPDRQLP

-1361 LLLSGKQTEGIFR
+1361 LLLNGKQTEGIFR
-1374 VPADVDEVNMLKNR
+1374 VPADVDEVNMLKNL

-1426 YDECVQTEDPAE
+1426 YDECVQTEDPAV

-1510 RTLIQHMDTASVAHM
+1510 RTLIQHMDTSSVSYL

>member
-1 MSTSSERVEW
+1 MSTSESRVEW

-33 WDPPEGVNIKRTDAS
+33 WDPPEGVVIKRTDAS

-92 NTDPGERKEATLP
+92 NTDPGERKDGGTLP
-105 HHHHHHGHGHHGG
+105 HHHTSTSSRHHGG
-118 SGSSSGG
+118 S
-125 GGAAGLGSLGSIG
+125 
-138 SSKHGGSGTVGKS
+138 SGTVGKS
-151 CGHRTTTGV
+151 CGHRTATGV
-160 TDYRDR
+160 MDYRDR
-166 DHHHRSSSSGHRRG
+166 DHHRSSSSGHRSSSG
-180 GAGAGGALDHRSN
+180 SHDKRSN
-193 SELLASPQ
+193 SDLLASPQ

-209 MPPKLITSTLTD
+209 LPPKATEAGLF
-221 GCHSSIGRLDSH
+221 SIGRTGTAESHKLCRHVHPPGNNVVTPTALTGSSTGTGTSSRSSHRYLDSG
-233 KFCRHGQHTPGGT
+233 K
-246 GRGGIGGSNL
+246 
-256 SAPPPPPLSGSM
+256 
-268 RSSQR
+268 SSD
-273 YHQPA
+273 
-278 GIPIVNSNHHH
+278 S
-289 HQHHHHGANSGG
+289 
-301 SSNSSQHN
+301 
-309 NCKSPLDG
+309 
-317 SLSTSSYR
+317 SLSSAHGFHHR
-325 RLHGTSAPDTTGGGS
+325 RMPDGGS
-340 LLRYGSGSS
+340 LRI
-349 GYGTNGHHAGAG
+349 
-361 GTGSRKHN
+361 GTGTHGKKH
-369 ADSSSGYRMLQESS
+369 SGGGAENCYRMLQESS
-383 SSHNIPHSVI
+383 SSHNIPHSV
-393 VPSPSNTS
+393 P
-401 ASAISS
+401 SS
-407 SEKLATLSSLHHSS
+407 STEKLVAGLVHHSP
-421 ALPPPHQMLSYSV
+421 LPPPHQMLSYSM
-434 SNSSDLGAGGGSLS
+434 SNSSDLAAGAGGNLS
-448 SPSHSLSTPQ
+448 SPSHSMSTPQ
-458 FKKKFGHGDGS
+458 FKKKFMHDGS
-469 SSRSSSK
+469 SGLGSKSGSSVGLK
-476 EDGRAANLGVV
+476 DGGL
-487 VGAMVSKHES
+487 VSKHES
-497 FDYGGNPG
+497 FDYSGNP
-505 ASIALTRSGSFLSSA
+505 SSQISLTRSGSFLSSA
-520 GITSTGISGSSGLGT
+520 GITSAGPMAGT
-535 PTSSRPYAAG
+535 PVSGRPYHHHQS
-545 PTGSGGSHHSSSAG
+545 GSGGGGGGLPPQQHGSS
-559 SHRKGSFEGNGGS
+559 SHRKGSFDGNNGG
-572 GTGAATGGGAGPGGG
+572 AA
-587 AGSDDSMHEK
+587 SDDSMHEK
-597 YFKSVENTPLSRR
+597 YFKSVENTPISRR
-610 RHSSASKSPLQQQ
+610 RHTTTSSSKASSVPPPQQ
-623 KQSSDSSPQSP
+623 KHSSDSSPQSP
-634 LSPPQQQQQQQQ
+634 ISPQQQQQQ
-646 STKVQRPSALSVELG
+646 KIQRPSALAVELSPGG
-661 ATAPSGGSYQAQA
+661 AVGY
-674 NSKSSHKG
+674 NKSSHK
-682 SNDDSERYCNVLM
+682 SNDSELFNLDLTSKP
-695 EAGGSVGVAA
+695 EK
-705 DRYLDKVRLDQR
+705 YLDKMKIDR
-717 AAGKVSPGA
+717 GKVSPSSISMGGSSA
-726 VSLGG
+726 TGQSLQ
-731 KQSPY
+731 KQ
-736 PTGGI
+736 
-741 GSTAS
+741 S
-746 SSSHLFD
+746 SSSGKLSS
-753 SQPAAAAPIGGKTK
+753 SQTEMAAQKMAAAA
-767 HQPAGTDIS
+767 
-776 NATTAA
+776 AA
-782 ASGKDQFSLNLNQP
+782 ASSKDQFSLNKP
-796 NLERHNKEMGAL
+796 NLERHNQQKQQQQTLEKKSGSGSTHTVASNNSSSHKQQS
-808 RQQQQQQQQHEPS
+808 QQQQQD
-821 QLEKKSSGSTQT
+821 K
-833 VASNSSST
+833 
-841 AAKHGKKSR
+841 KKSR
-850 NYNNHS
+850 NNHNN
-856 HQQGGGGGGPGAGTG
+856 QGTG

-883 LYCNWDKEMQEH
+883 LYCNWDKEKLEH

-906 AKLSGSY
+906 AKLSGCY
-913 GFGELDSDSFHS
+913 GGFGDAFRDSDSFHS

-943 DHSDGHGDYLAHYPY
+943 DHSDGHGDYLSHYPY
-958 EEYGTRHAPD
+958 EEYGVFRKD
-968 GGVSYYN
+968 MDGGGVSYYN
-975 FEFSFGDRDEKED
+975 FDFNFGDREEKED

-997 ESIPDQI
+997 ESIQDQI

-1014 HKFSAGVY
+1014 HKYSPFHAAKQSLESS
-1022 PGFKHDSGATDAVDR
+1022 GFGSDSVDR
-1037 GGDTGRPGGMGTIGS
+1037 G
-1052 KTSYLQQMAS
+1052 AS
-1062 QQLLQHGIG
+1062 ADSSQASSG
-1071 GQHQPQQHPQQQQ
+1071 QPQQ
-1084 APPQKLNKATLLQR
+1084 QKPSAVNKATLLQR
-1098 FQDNLSLGPSPVPGK
+1098 FQENLMAHSPGSMGVVGGNGK

-1145 SVRDMLIWTSNA
+1145 SIQDMLSWTPNA

-1172 KMATDLFKL
+1172 KMATELFKL

-1187 DRKARLG
+1187 DRKARVG

-1199 VAIDIVTMAM
+1199 VAIDIITMAM
-1209 AQSQL
+1209 GQAQL

-1221 ICRQT
+1221 MCRQT

-1235 MRGWE
+1235 IRGWE

-1306 KQAKRPSE
+1306 KQAKKPGE

-1330 GNTLQEV
+1330 GNTLNEV
-1337 MELQKERFPDRKLP
+1337 MVLQKDKFPDRQLP

-1361 LLLSGKQTEGIFR
+1361 LLLNGKQTEGIFR
-1374 VPADVDEVNMLKNR
+1374 VPADVDEVNLLKNR

-1426 YDECVQTEDPAE
+1426 YDDCVATEDPAE

-1456 LIHFLQQF
+1456 LVHFLQQF

>member
-1 MSTSSERVEW
+1 MSTSESRVEW

-33 WDPPEGVNIKRTDAS
+33 WDPPEGVVIKRTDAS

-92 NTDPGERKEATLP
+92 NTDPGERKDGGTLP
-105 HHHHHHGHGHHGG
+105 HHHTSTSSRHHGG
-118 SGSSSGG
+118 S
-125 GGAAGLGSLGSIG
+125 
-138 SSKHGGSGTVGKS
+138 SGTVGKS
-151 CGHRTTTGV
+151 CGHRTATGV
-160 TDYRDR
+160 MDYRDR
-166 DHHHRSSSSGHRRG
+166 DHHRSSSSGHRSSSG
-180 GAGAGGALDHRSN
+180 SHDKRSN
-193 SELLASPQ
+193 SDLLASPQ
-201 GRHSLQHR
+201 GRHSLQH
-209 MPPKLITSTLTD
+209 S
-221 GCHSSIGRLDSH
+221 
-233 KFCRHGQHTPGGT
+233 
-246 GRGGIGGSNL
+246 
-256 SAPPPPPLSGSM
+256 
-268 RSSQR
+268 
-273 YHQPA
+273 
-278 GIPIVNSNHHH
+278 
-289 HQHHHHGANSGG
+289 
-301 SSNSSQHN
+301 
-309 NCKSPLDG
+309 
-317 SLSTSSYR
+317 
-325 RLHGTSAPDTTGGGS
+325 
-340 LLRYGSGSS
+340 
-349 GYGTNGHHAGAG
+349 
-361 GTGSRKHN
+361 
-369 ADSSSGYRMLQESS
+369 YRMLQESS
-383 SSHNIPHSVI
+383 SSHNIPHSV
-393 VPSPSNTS
+393 P
-401 ASAISS
+401 SS
-407 SEKLATLSSLHHSS
+407 STEKLVAGLVHHSP
-421 ALPPPHQMLSYSV
+421 LPPPHQMLSYSM
-434 SNSSDLGAGGGSLS
+434 SNSSDLAAGAGGNLS
-448 SPSHSLSTPQ
+448 SPSHSMSTPQ
-458 FKKKFGHGDGS
+458 FKKKFMHDGS
-469 SSRSSSK
+469 SGLGSKSGSSVGLK
-476 EDGRAANLGVV
+476 DGGL
-487 VGAMVSKHES
+487 VSKHES
-497 FDYGGNPG
+497 FDYSGNP
-505 ASIALTRSGSFLSSA
+505 SSQISLTRSGSFLSSA
-520 GITSTGISGSSGLGT
+520 GITSAGPMVGT
-535 PTSSRPYAAG
+535 PVSGRPYHHHQS
-545 PTGSGGSHHSSSAG
+545 GSGGGGSGLPPQQHGSS
-559 SHRKGSFEGNGGS
+559 SHRKGSFDGNNGG
-572 GTGAATGGGAGPGGG
+572 AA
-587 AGSDDSMHEK
+587 SDDSMHEK
-597 YFKSVENTPLSRR
+597 YFKSVENTPISRR
-610 RHSSASKSPLQQQ
+610 RHTTTSSSKASSVPPPQQ
-623 KQSSDSSPQSP
+623 KHSSDSSPQSP
-634 LSPPQQQQQQQQ
+634 ISPQQQQQQ
-646 STKVQRPSALSVELG
+646 KIQRPSALAVELSPGG
-661 ATAPSGGSYQAQA
+661 AVGY
-674 NSKSSHKG
+674 NKSSHK
-682 SNDDSERYCNVLM
+682 SNDSELFNLDLTSKP
-695 EAGGSVGVAA
+695 EK
-705 DRYLDKVRLDQR
+705 YLDKMKIDR
-717 AAGKVSPGA
+717 GKVSPSSISMGGSSA
-726 VSLGG
+726 TGQSLQ
-731 KQSPY
+731 KQ
-736 PTGGI
+736 
-741 GSTAS
+741 S
-746 SSSHLFD
+746 SSSGKLSS
-753 SQPAAAAPIGGKTK
+753 SQTEMAAQKMAV
-767 HQPAGTDIS
+767 
-776 NATTAA
+776 AA
-782 ASGKDQFSLNLNQP
+782 ASSKDQFSLNKP
-796 NLERHNKEMGAL
+796 NLERHNQQK
-808 RQQQQQQQQHEPS
+808 QQQTLEKKSGSGSTHTVASNNSSSHKQQSQQQQHD
-821 QLEKKSSGSTQT
+821 K
-833 VASNSSST
+833 
-841 AAKHGKKSR
+841 KKSR
-850 NYNNHS
+850 NNHNN
-856 HQQGGGGGGPGAGTG
+856 QGTG

-883 LYCNWDKEMQEH
+883 LYCNWDKEKLEH

-906 AKLSGSY
+906 AKLSGCY
-913 GFGELDSDSFHS
+913 GGFGDAFRDSDSFHS

-943 DHSDGHGDYLAHYPY
+943 DHSDGHGDYLSHYPY
-958 EEYGTRHAPD
+958 EEYGVFRKD
-968 GGVSYYN
+968 MDGGGVSYYN
-975 FEFSFGDRDEKED
+975 FDFNFGDREEKED

-997 ESIPDQI
+997 ESIQDQI

-1014 HKFSAGVY
+1014 HKYSPFHAAKQSLESS
-1022 PGFKHDSGATDAVDR
+1022 GFGSDSVDR
-1037 GGDTGRPGGMGTIGS
+1037 G
-1052 KTSYLQQMAS
+1052 AS
-1062 QQLLQHGIG
+1062 ADSSQASSG
-1071 GQHQPQQHPQQQQ
+1071 QPQQ
-1084 APPQKLNKATLLQR
+1084 QKPSAVNKATLLQR
-1098 FQDNLSLGPSPVPGK
+1098 FQENLMAHSPGSMGVVGGNGK

-1145 SVRDMLIWTSNA
+1145 SIQDMLSWTPNA

-1172 KMATDLFKL
+1172 KMATELFKL

-1187 DRKARLG
+1187 DRKARVG

-1199 VAIDIVTMAM
+1199 VAIDIITMAM
-1209 AQSQL
+1209 GQAQL

-1221 ICRQT
+1221 MCRQT

-1235 MRGWE
+1235 IRGWE

-1306 KQAKRPSE
+1306 KQAKKPGE

-1330 GNTLQEV
+1330 GNTLNEV
-1337 MELQKERFPDRKLP
+1337 MVLQKDKFPDRQLP

-1361 LLLSGKQTEGIFR
+1361 LLLNGKQTEGIFR
-1374 VPADVDEVNMLKNR
+1374 VPADVDEVNLLKNR

-1426 YDECVQTEDPAE
+1426 YDDCVATEDPAE

-1456 LIHFLQQF
+1456 LVHFLQQF

>member
-33 WDPPEGVNIKRTDAS
+33 WDPPEGVTIKRTDAS

-92 NTDPGERKEATLP
+92 NTDPTDRKDATLP
-105 HHHHHHGHGHHGG
+105 HHHHHHHHHGTG
-118 SGSSSGG
+118 SG
-125 GGAAGLGSLGSIG
+125 GSTGGSIG
-138 SSKHGGSGTVGKS
+138 GLGALGGASKLGGSGTVGKS
-151 CGHRTTTGV
+151 CGHRTATGV

-180 GAGAGGALDHRSN
+180 GGGGLDQRSN

-201 GRHSLQHR
+201 GRHSLQH
-209 MPPKLITSTLTD
+209 S
-221 GCHSSIGRLDSH
+221 
-233 KFCRHGQHTPGGT
+233 
-246 GRGGIGGSNL
+246 
-256 SAPPPPPLSGSM
+256 
-268 RSSQR
+268 
-273 YHQPA
+273 
-278 GIPIVNSNHHH
+278 
-289 HQHHHHGANSGG
+289 
-301 SSNSSQHN
+301 
-309 NCKSPLDG
+309 
-317 SLSTSSYR
+317 
-325 RLHGTSAPDTTGGGS
+325 
-340 LLRYGSGSS
+340 
-349 GYGTNGHHAGAG
+349 
-361 GTGSRKHN
+361 
-369 ADSSSGYRMLQESS
+369 YRMLQESS
-383 SSHNIPHSVI
+383 SSHNIPHSVV
-393 VPSPSNTS
+393 VPSPSASTAAVS
-401 ASAISS
+401 AVSS
-407 SEKLATLSSLHHSS
+407 SEKLALGPLHHSS
-421 ALPPPHQMLSYSV
+421 ALPPPHQMLSYSI
-434 SNSSDLGAGGGSLS
+434 SNSSDLAAAGSLS

-458 FKKKFGHGDGS
+458 FKKKFIHDGGVGGS
-469 SSRSSSK
+469 SSKSSSK
-476 EDGRAANLGVV
+476 DGNL
-487 VGAMVSKHES
+487 VGGMVSKHES
-497 FDYGGNPG
+497 FDYGGNPN
-505 ASIALTRSGSFLSSA
+505 ASSISLTRSGSFLSSA
-520 GITSTGISGSSGLGT
+520 GITSGVGGAIGT
-535 PTSSRPYAAG
+535 PLSSRPYG
-545 PTGSGGSHHSSSAG
+545 PSGSGGSHHSSSG
-559 SHRKGSFEGNGGS
+559 SHRKGSFDGNGGS
-572 GTGAATGGGAGPGGG
+572 GSAGAGGGGTGGNAGGGGATGGGG
-587 AGSDDSMHEK
+587 GSDDSMHEK
-597 YFKSVENTPLSRR
+597 YFKSVENTPITRR
-610 RHSSASKSPLQQQ
+610 RHTTSSKSPLQQQ

-634 LSPPQQQQQQQQ
+634 ISPQQQQQQQQ
-646 STKVQRPSALSVELG
+646 QGKVQRPSALSVELS
-661 ATAPSGGSYQAQA
+661 SGSSYQ
-674 NSKSSHKG
+674 NNGSNKSSHKN
-682 SNDDSERYCNVLM
+682 SNINSSNTTGDHPSELLYNVD
-695 EAGGSVGVAA
+695 GVTGKA
-705 DRYLDKVRLDQR
+705 DKYLDKMKHDR
-717 AAGKVSPGA
+717 AGKISPGA
-726 VSLGG
+726 LSMGG

-736 PTGGI
+736 PPNI
-741 GSTAS
+741 PAS
-746 SSSHLFD
+746 SSSSHPMEQT
-753 SQPAAAAPIGGKTK
+753 SGG
-767 HQPAGTDIS
+767 S
-776 NATTAA
+776 TAKG
-782 ASGKDQFSLNLNQP
+782 SGGKDQFSLNLNQS
-796 NLERHNKEMGAL
+796 NLDRHNRAHD
-808 RQQQQQQQQHEPS
+808 QQQT
-821 QLEKKSSGSTQT
+821 LEKKSSGSTHT
-833 VASNSSST
+833 VASNNSST
-841 AAKHGKKSR
+841 HNAKHGKKAK
-850 NYNNHS
+850 NYSNHNTA
-856 HQQGGGGGGPGAGTG
+856 GGTG

-913 GFGELDSDSFHS
+913 GLGDLDSDSFHS

-958 EEYGTRHAPD
+958 EEYGARHAQD

-975 FEFSFGDRDEKED
+975 FEFNFGDRDEKED

-997 ESIPDQI
+997 ESMPDQI

-1014 HKFSAGVY
+1014 HKFPSPAFQGGRQGLEMTGSML
-1022 PGFKHDSGATDAVDR
+1022 PDAVDR
-1037 GGDTGRPGGMGTIGS
+1037 GPPTVPMGSGNGTFGS
-1052 KTSYLQQMAS
+1052 KTSYLQQMAAAA
-1062 QQLLQHGIG
+1062 
-1071 GQHQPQQHPQQQQ
+1071 GQHQQQQLSGGMQ
-1084 APPQKLNKATLLQR
+1084 PSQQQPQHKLNKATLLQR
-1098 FQDNLSLGPSPVPGK
+1098 FQENLTLATSGPGAGSNGK

-1145 SVRDMLIWTSNA
+1145 SVRDMLSWTSNA

-1187 DRKARLG
+1187 DRKARIG

-1209 AQSQL
+1209 GQAQL

-1221 ICRQT
+1221 MCRQT

-1235 MRGWE
+1235 IRGWE

-1269 SFATSFPEVGKWP
+1269 SFATTFPEVGKWP

-1314 DDINQAREQIF
+1314 DEINQAREQIF

-1330 GNTLQEV
+1330 GNTLSEV
-1337 MELQKERFPDRKLP
+1337 MELQKERFPDRQLP

-1361 LLLSGKQTEGIFR
+1361 LLLNGKQTEGIFR
-1374 VPADVDEVNMLKNR
+1374 VPADVDEVNILKNL

-1426 YDECVQTEDPAE
+1426 YDECVQTEDPVE

-1510 RTLIQHMDTASVAHM
+1510 RTLIQHMDTSSVTYL

>member
-1 MSTSSERVEW
+1 MSTSERVEW

-92 NTDPGERKEATLP
+92 NTDPGDRKDSSG
-105 HHHHHHGHGHHGG
+105 GHGGTLQHYASNKHHGG
-118 SGSSSGG
+118 SGS
-125 GGAAGLGSLGSIG
+125 
-138 SSKHGGSGTVGKS
+138 GSGTVGKS
-151 CGHRTTTGV
+151 CGHRTATGV
-160 TDYRDR
+160 MDYRDR
-166 DHHHRSSSSGHRRG
+166 DHHRSSSSGHRSG
-180 GAGAGGALDHRSN
+180 GGGGGGGVHDKRSN
-193 SELLASPQ
+193 SDLLASPQ

-209 MPPKLITSTLTD
+209 LPPKTTVTD
-221 GCHSSIGRLDSH
+221 AGFPMGGRTGTGDSH
-233 KFCRHGQHTPGGT
+233 KFCRHGHPSSGT
-246 GRGGIGGSNL
+246 S
-256 SAPPPPPLSGSM
+256 S
-268 RSSQR
+268 RSSQK
-273 YHQPA
+273 YLD
-278 GIPIVNSNHHH
+278 
-289 HQHHHHGANSGG
+289 SGK
-301 SSNSSQHN
+301 SSDS
-309 NCKSPLDG
+309 
-317 SLSTSSYR
+317 SLSSTHGYHHR
-325 RLHGTSAPDTTGGGS
+325 RMQDGGS
-340 LLRYGSGSS
+340 LRM
-349 GYGTNGHHAGAG
+349 
-361 GTGSRKHN
+361 GTGTAGKKHV
-369 ADSSSGYRMLQESS
+369 SSAGDNCYRMLQESS
-383 SSHNIPHSVI
+383 SSHNIPHSI
-393 VPSPSNTS
+393 P
-401 ASAISS
+401 SS
-407 SEKLATLSSLHHSS
+407 SAEKLGISSLHHSP
-421 ALPPPHQMLSYSV
+421 LPPPHQMLSYSM
-434 SNSSDLGAGGGSLS
+434 SNSSDLAGGGNLS
-448 SPSHSLSTPQ
+448 SPSHSMSTPQ
-458 FKKKFGHGDGS
+458 FKKKFIHDGGMGSKSNSTGLKDGS
-469 SSRSSSK
+469 S
-476 EDGRAANLGVV
+476 GL
-487 VGAMVSKHES
+487 VSKHES
-497 FDYGGNPG
+497 FDYSAIDP
-505 ASIALTRSGSFLSSA
+505 SSSSVSLTRSGSFLSSA
-520 GITSTGISGSSGLGT
+520 GITSAGPMTG
-535 PTSSRPYAAG
+535 TSVSNRPYPHHQTSQSG
-545 PTGSGGSHHSSSAG
+545 QQVPQHGS
-559 SHRKGSFEGNGGS
+559 SHRKGSFDGNNGG
-572 GTGAATGGGAGPGGG
+572 A
-587 AGSDDSMHEK
+587 SDDSMHEK
-597 YFKSVENTPLSRR
+597 YFKSVENTPVTRR
-610 RHSSASKSPLQQQ
+610 RHTTTSSVKSSSVQQQQQQQLQQSQ
-623 KQSSDSSPQSP
+623 KHSSDSSPQSP
-634 LSPPQQQQQQQQ
+634 ISPQQAHQQLQQ
-646 STKVQRPSALSVELG
+646 KIARPSALMVELSPG
-661 ATAPSGGSYQAQA
+661 ASQAGGY
-674 NSKSSHKG
+674 SKSSQK
-682 SNDDSERYCNVLM
+682 SNDSELFNLDLTSKP
-695 EAGGSVGVAA
+695 EK
-705 DRYLDKVRLDQR
+705 YLDKMKIDK
-717 AAGKVSPGA
+717 GKVSP
-726 VSLGG
+726 SSISMGG
-731 KQSPY
+731 
-736 PTGGI
+736 
-741 GSTAS
+741 GSGPQNVGLQKAS
-746 SSSHLFD
+746 SSSAKLSS
-753 SQPAAAAPIGGKTK
+753 SQSEMAAAVVAAGLQKT
-767 HQPAGTDIS
+767 
-776 NATTAA
+776 TTTT
-782 ASGKDQFSLNLNQP
+782 SKDQFSLNLNKP
-796 NLERHNKEMGAL
+796 NLERHNKEM
-808 RQQQQQQQQHEPS
+808 QQKQQT
-821 QLEKKSSGSTQT
+821 LEKISGTGS
-833 VASNSSST
+833 VASNNSSSHN
-841 AAKHGKKSR
+841 KQPHGQLPQERKKSK
-850 NYNNHS
+850 S
-856 HQQGGGGGGPGAGTG
+856 HTVNQGTG

-883 LYCNWDKEMQEH
+883 LYCNWDKEKLEH

-906 AKLSGSY
+906 AKLSGCY
-913 GFGELDSDSFHS
+913 GLGEFMDSDSFHS

-958 EEYGTRHAPD
+958 EEYGAYRKD
-968 GGVSYYN
+968 DGGGVSYYN
-975 FEFSFGDRDEKED
+975 FDFNFGDREEKED

-997 ESIPDQI
+997 ESIQDQI

-1014 HKFSAGVY
+1014 HKYSPFHVAKQSLESS
-1022 PGFKHDSGATDAVDR
+1022 GFVSDSVDR
-1037 GGDTGRPGGMGTIGS
+1037 GASGDSSQTG
-1052 KTSYLQQMAS
+1052 S
-1062 QQLLQHGIG
+1062 QP
-1071 GQHQPQQHPQQQQ
+1071 HQP
-1084 APPQKLNKATLLQR
+1084 KGINKASLLQR
-1098 FQDNLSLGPSPVPGK
+1098 FQENLLSHGPGGVVGGNGK

-1145 SVRDMLIWTSNA
+1145 SIQDMLSWTPNA

-1172 KMATDLFKL
+1172 KMATELFKL

-1187 DRKARLG
+1187 DRKARVG

-1199 VAIDIVTMAM
+1199 VAIDIIAMAM
-1209 AQSQL
+1209 GQAQL

-1221 ICRQT
+1221 MCRQT

-1235 MRGWE
+1235 IRGWE

-1306 KQAKRPSE
+1306 KQAKKPTE

-1330 GNTLQEV
+1330 GNTLGEV
-1337 MELQKERFPDRKLP
+1337 MLLQKDKFPDRQLP

-1361 LLLSGKQTEGIFR
+1361 LLLNGKQTEGIFR
-1374 VPADVDEVNMLKNR
+1374 VPADVDEVNLLKNR
-1388 IDRWEFPENKGT
+1388 LDRWEFPENKGM

-1426 YDECVQTEDPAE
+1426 YEDCVATEDPVE

-1464 SLPDVVANTK
+1464 ALPDVVANTK

-1501 NARKEMTFM
+1501 NARKEMAFM
-1510 RTLIQHMDTASVAHM
+1510 RTLIQHMDTASVAYL

>member
-92 NTDPGERKEATLP
+92 NTDPSERKEATLP

-118 SGSSSGG
+118 GGSGSGSSGGG

-180 GAGAGGALDHRSN
+180 GAGGAAGALDHRSN

-201 GRHSLQHR
+201 GRHSLQH
-209 MPPKLITSTLTD
+209 S
-221 GCHSSIGRLDSH
+221 
-233 KFCRHGQHTPGGT
+233 
-246 GRGGIGGSNL
+246 
-256 SAPPPPPLSGSM
+256 
-268 RSSQR
+268 
-273 YHQPA
+273 
-278 GIPIVNSNHHH
+278 
-289 HQHHHHGANSGG
+289 
-301 SSNSSQHN
+301 
-309 NCKSPLDG
+309 
-317 SLSTSSYR
+317 
-325 RLHGTSAPDTTGGGS
+325 
-340 LLRYGSGSS
+340 
-349 GYGTNGHHAGAG
+349 
-361 GTGSRKHN
+361 
-369 ADSSSGYRMLQESS
+369 YRMLQESS

-476 EDGRAANLGVV
+476 EDGRAANLGAV

-520 GITSTGISGSSGLGT
+520 GITSTGVSGSSGLGT
-535 PTSSRPYAAG
+535 PTSSRPYGASG

-559 SHRKGSFEGNGGS
+559 SHRKGSFEGGNGAS
-572 GTGAATGGGAGPGGG
+572 GAGAATGSGGAGPGGG

-610 RHSSASKSPLQQQ
+610 RHSSSSKSPLQQQ

-634 LSPPQQQQQQQQ
+634 LSPPQQQQQQ

-661 ATAPSGGSYQAQA
+661 AAAPSGGSYQAQA
-674 NSKSSHKG
+674 NSKSSQKVSGG

-695 EAGGSVGVAA
+695 DAGGSVGVAA

-736 PTGGI
+736 PAGGI
-741 GSTAS
+741 GSAAS
-746 SSSHLFD
+746 SSSHLLET
-753 SQPAAAAPIGGKTK
+753 QPAAAVPIGGKTK
-767 HQPAGTDIS
+767 QQPAGIDGS
-776 NATTAA
+776 S
-782 ASGKDQFSLNLNQP
+782 ASGKEQFSLNLNQP
-796 NLERHNKEMGAL
+796 NLDRHNKEMGAL
-808 RQQQQQQQQHEPS
+808 RQQQQHEQS

-833 VASNSSST
+833 VASNSSTT

-850 NYNNHS
+850 NYNNHG

-975 FEFSFGDRDEKED
+975 FEFNFGDRDEKED

-1014 HKFSAGVY
+1014 HKFSAGAY
-1022 PGFKHDSGATDAVDR
+1022 PGFKHDSGSTDAVDR
-1037 GGDTGRPGGMGTIGS
+1037 GGDTGRPAGMGTMGS
-1052 KTSYLQQMAS
+1052 KTSYLQQMVG

-1071 GQHQPQQHPQQQQ
+1071 GQQQQHPQQQQ
-1084 APPQKLNKATLLQR
+1084 APPQKLNKTTLLQR

-1145 SVRDMLIWTSNA
+1145 SVRDMLSWTSNA

-1221 ICRQT
+1221 MCRQT

>member
-33 WDPPEGVNIKRTDAS
+33 WDPPEGVTIKRTDAS

-92 NTDPGERKEATLP
+92 NTDPSDRKDATLP
-105 HHHHHHGHGHHGG
+105 HHHHHHHHHGTG
-118 SGSSSGG
+118 SSGSTAGG
-125 GGAAGLGSLGSIG
+125 IGGLGSLGG
-138 SSKHGGSGTVGKS
+138 ASKLGGSGTVGKS
-151 CGHRTTTGV
+151 CGHRTATGV

-180 GAGAGGALDHRSN
+180 GGGGLDQRSN

-209 MPPKLITSTLTD
+209 LPPKILTSPLAD
-221 GCHSSIGRLDSH
+221 GSSHSSISRLDSH
-233 KFCRHGQHTPGGT
+233 KFCRHGGMSVP
-246 GRGGIGGSNL
+246 S
-256 SAPPPPPLSGSM
+256 SGSV
-268 RSSQR
+268 RGSQR
-273 YHQPA
+273 YPASYQHSHLHASQQHHQRF
-278 GIPIVNSNHHH
+278 HHH
-289 HQHHHHGANSGG
+289 HHPD
-301 SSNSSQHN
+301 SSL
-309 NCKSPLDG
+309 KSPEGG
-317 SLSTSSYR
+317 SLSGSYR
-325 RLHGTSAPDTTGGGS
+325 RLHGGVVGSVPEATGSS

-349 GYGTNGHHAGAG
+349 GYATNGHSTG

-369 ADSSSGYRMLQESS
+369 PDSSSGYRMLQESS
-383 SSHNIPHSVI
+383 SSHNIPHSVV
-393 VPSPSNTS
+393 VPSPSSSTAAVS
-401 ASAISS
+401 AVSS
-407 SEKLATLSSLHHSS
+407 SEKLALGALHHSS
-421 ALPPPHQMLSYSV
+421 ALPPPHQMLSYSI
-434 SNSSDLGAGGGSLS
+434 SNSSDLAAGSLS

-458 FKKKFGHGDGS
+458 FKKKFMHDGGVGGS
-469 SSRSSSK
+469 SSKSTSK
-476 EDGRAANLGVV
+476 DGNLAG
-487 VGAMVSKHES
+487 GMVSKHES
-497 FDYGGNPG
+497 FDYGGNPS
-505 ASIALTRSGSFLSSA
+505 ASSISLTRSGSFLSSA
-520 GITSTGISGSSGLGT
+520 GITSGVGGVLGT
-535 PTSSRPYAAG
+535 PISSRPYG
-545 PTGSGGSHHSSSAG
+545 PSGSGGSHHSSSG
-559 SHRKGSFEGNGGS
+559 SHRKGSFDGNGGS
-572 GTGAATGGGAGPGGG
+572 GNVPGSGAGGNVGGSGTAAGGGGG
-587 AGSDDSMHEK
+587 GSDDSMHEK
-597 YFKSVENTPLSRR
+597 YFKSVENTPITRR
-610 RHSSASKSPLQQQ
+610 RHTTSSKSPLQQQ

-634 LSPPQQQQQQQQ
+634 ISPQQQQQV
-646 STKVQRPSALSVELG
+646 KVQRPSALSVELSPG
-661 ATAPSGGSYQAQA
+661 SSYQ
-674 NSKSSHKG
+674 NNGSNKSSHKN
-682 SNDDSERYCNVLM
+682 SNTNSSNTTGDHPSEPY
-695 EAGGSVGVAA
+695 SVDGLKGKA
-705 DRYLDKVRLDQR
+705 DKYQEKMKQDR
-717 AAGKVSPGA
+717 AGKISPGA
-726 VSLGG
+726 VSVGG

-736 PTGGI
+736 PPNI
-741 GSTAS
+741 PAS
-746 SSSHLFD
+746 SSSSHPVD
-753 SQPAAAAPIGGKTK
+753 QTNSGSTSKGSA
-767 HQPAGTDIS
+767 
-776 NATTAA
+776 
-782 ASGKDQFSLNLNQP
+782 GKDHFSLNLNQS
-796 NLERHNKEMGAL
+796 NLDRHN
-808 RQQQQQQQQHEPS
+808 RQLDPQQT
-821 QLEKKSSGSTQT
+821 LEKKSSGSTHT
-833 VASNSSST
+833 VASNNSSSHN
-841 AAKHGKKSR
+841 AKHGKKSK
-850 NYNNHS
+850 NYSNHNTA
-856 HQQGGGGGGPGAGTG
+856 GGTG

-913 GFGELDSDSFHS
+913 GLGDLDSDSFHS

-958 EEYGTRHAPD
+958 EEYGARHAQD

-975 FEFSFGDRDEKED
+975 FEFNFGDRDEKED

-997 ESIPDQI
+997 ESMPDQI

-1014 HKFSAGVY
+1014 HKFPPAAFQGARSAL
-1022 PGFKHDSGATDAVDR
+1022 DASGLVPDAVDR
-1037 GGDTGRPGGMGTIGS
+1037 GVPTVPMGGANSTFGS
-1052 KTSYLQQMAS
+1052 KTSYLQQMAAAAGHH
-1062 QQLLQHGIG
+1062 QQLQLG
-1071 GQHQPQQHPQQQQ
+1071 GAMQSPQQQ
-1084 APPQKLNKATLLQR
+1084 PPHKINKATLLQR
-1098 FQDNLSLGPSPVPGK
+1098 FQENLSLGASAPGVGGNGK

-1145 SVRDMLIWTSNA
+1145 SVRDMLSWTSNA

-1187 DRKARLG
+1187 DRKARIG

-1209 AQSQL
+1209 GQAQL

-1221 ICRQT
+1221 MCRQT

-1235 MRGWE
+1235 IRGWE

-1306 KQAKRPSE
+1306 KQAKRPTE
-1314 DDINQAREQIF
+1314 DEINQAREQIF

-1330 GNTLQEV
+1330 GNTLSEV
-1337 MELQKERFPDRKLP
+1337 MELQKERFPDRQLP

-1361 LLLSGKQTEGIFR
+1361 LLLNGKQTEGIFR
-1374 VPADVDEVNMLKNR
+1374 VPADVDEVNMLKNL

-1510 RTLIQHMDTASVAHM
+1510 RTLIQHMDTSSVTYL

>member
-33 WDPPEGVNIKRTDAS
+33 WDPPEGVTIKRTDAS

-92 NTDPGERKEATLP
+92 NTDPSDRKDATLP
-105 HHHHHHGHGHHGG
+105 HHHHHHHHHGTSG
-118 SGSSSGG
+118 SGSSTGG
-125 GGAAGLGSLGSIG
+125 LGGLGALGGA
-138 SSKHGGSGTVGKS
+138 SKLGGSGTVGKS
-151 CGHRTTTGV
+151 CGHRTATGV

-166 DHHHRSSSSGHRRG
+166 DHHHRSSSSGHRR
-180 GAGAGGALDHRSN
+180 AGGGGLDQRSN

-201 GRHSLQHR
+201 GRHSLQH
-209 MPPKLITSTLTD
+209 S
-221 GCHSSIGRLDSH
+221 
-233 KFCRHGQHTPGGT
+233 
-246 GRGGIGGSNL
+246 
-256 SAPPPPPLSGSM
+256 
-268 RSSQR
+268 
-273 YHQPA
+273 
-278 GIPIVNSNHHH
+278 
-289 HQHHHHGANSGG
+289 
-301 SSNSSQHN
+301 
-309 NCKSPLDG
+309 
-317 SLSTSSYR
+317 
-325 RLHGTSAPDTTGGGS
+325 
-340 LLRYGSGSS
+340 
-349 GYGTNGHHAGAG
+349 
-361 GTGSRKHN
+361 
-369 ADSSSGYRMLQESS
+369 YRMLQESS
-383 SSHNIPHSVI
+383 SSHNIPHSVV
-393 VPSPSNTS
+393 VPSPS
-401 ASAISS
+401 ASAAAVSS
-407 SEKLATLSSLHHSS
+407 SEKLALGSLHHSS
-421 ALPPPHQMLSYSV
+421 ALPPPHQMLSYSI
-434 SNSSDLGAGGGSLS
+434 SNSSDLAAGSLS

-458 FKKKFGHGDGS
+458 FKKKFMHDGGGVGGS
-469 SSRSSSK
+469 SSKSSSK
-476 EDGRAANLGVV
+476 DGNL
-487 VGAMVSKHES
+487 VGGGMVSKHES
-497 FDYGGNPG
+497 FDYGGNPS
-505 ASIALTRSGSFLSSA
+505 ASSISLTRSGSFLSSA
-520 GITSTGISGSSGLGT
+520 GITSGVGGAIGT
-535 PTSSRPYAAG
+535 PISSRPYG
-545 PTGSGGSHHSSSAG
+545 PSGSGGSHHSSSG
-559 SHRKGSFEGNGGS
+559 SHRKGSFDGNGGS
-572 GTGAATGGGAGPGGG
+572 GSAGAGTGGSVGGGGGASGGG
-587 AGSDDSMHEK
+587 GGGGGGGGSDDSMHEK
-597 YFKSVENTPLSRR
+597 YFKSVENTPITRR
-610 RHSSASKSPLQQQ
+610 RHTTSSKSPLQQQ

-634 LSPPQQQQQQQQ
+634 ISPQQQQQQQQ
-646 STKVQRPSALSVELG
+646 QGKVQRPSALSVELS
-661 ATAPSGGSYQAQA
+661 SGSSYQ
-674 NSKSSHKG
+674 NNGSNKSSHKN
-682 SNDDSERYCNVLM
+682 SNTNSSNTTGDHHPSELLYI
-695 EAGGSVGVAA
+695 ADAA
-705 DRYLDKVRLDQR
+705 ASKTDKYLDKMKHDRG
-717 AAGKVSPGA
+717 AGKISPGA
-726 VSLGG
+726 VSMGG

-736 PTGGI
+736 PPNI
-741 GSTAS
+741 PAS
-746 SSSHLFD
+746 SSSSHPMDLT
-753 SQPAAAAPIGGKTK
+753 GG
-767 HQPAGTDIS
+767 GGS
-776 NATTAA
+776 SSTAKG
-782 ASGKDQFSLNLNQP
+782 SGGKDQFSLNLNQS
-796 NLERHNKEMGAL
+796 NLDRHNRAHD
-808 RQQQQQQQQHEPS
+808 QQQQT
-821 QLEKKSSGSTQT
+821 LEKKSSGSTHT
-833 VASNSSST
+833 VASNNSST
-841 AAKHGKKSR
+841 HNAKHGKRTK
-850 NYNNHS
+850 NYNNHNNTAS
-856 HQQGGGGGGPGAGTG
+856 GTG

-913 GFGELDSDSFHS
+913 GLGDLDSDSFHS

-958 EEYGTRHAPD
+958 EEYGARHAQD

-975 FEFSFGDRDEKED
+975 FEFNFGDRDEKED

-997 ESIPDQI
+997 ESMPDQI

-1014 HKFSAGVY
+1014 HKFPSPAFQGGR
-1022 PGFKHDSGATDAVDR
+1022 PGLDPSGLLSDAVDR
-1037 GGDTGRPGGMGTIGS
+1037 GPPTVPMGSGNGTFGS
-1052 KTSYLQQMAS
+1052 KTSYLQQMAAAA
-1062 QQLLQHGIG
+1062 
-1071 GQHQPQQHPQQQQ
+1071 GQHQQQQQLSGGMQPQPQQQQ
-1084 APPQKLNKATLLQR
+1084 PPHKLNKATLLQR
-1098 FQDNLSLGPSPVPGK
+1098 FQENLTLGVTAPGAGSNGK

-1145 SVRDMLIWTSNA
+1145 SVRDMLSWTSNA

-1187 DRKARLG
+1187 DRKARIG

-1209 AQSQL
+1209 GQAQL

-1221 ICRQT
+1221 MCRQT

-1235 MRGWE
+1235 IRGWE

-1306 KQAKRPSE
+1306 KQAKRPTE
-1314 DDINQAREQIF
+1314 DEINQAREQIF

-1330 GNTLQEV
+1330 GNTLSEV
-1337 MELQKERFPDRKLP
+1337 MELQKERFPDRQLP

-1361 LLLSGKQTEGIFR
+1361 LLLNGKQTEGIFR
-1374 VPADVDEVNMLKNR
+1374 VPADVDEVNMLKNL

-1426 YDECVQTEDPAE
+1426 YDDCVQTEDPAE

-1510 RTLIQHMDTASVAHM
+1510 RTLIQHMDTSSVTYL

>member
-53 FDTNTCRF
+53 FDTNTHRF

-92 NTDPGERKEATLP
+92 NTDPSDRKEATLP
-105 HHHHHHGHGHHGG
+105 HHHHHHHHHHGTGSGG
-118 SGSSSGG
+118 SGGSGTG
-125 GGAAGLGSLGSIG
+125 GSGLGTLGG
-138 SSKHGGSGTVGKS
+138 SSKLSGSGTVGKS

-166 DHHHRSSSSGHRRG
+166 DPHHRSSSSGHRRA
-180 GAGAGGALDHRSN
+180 GAGALDQRSN

-209 MPPKLITSTLTD
+209 
-221 GCHSSIGRLDSH
+221 
-233 KFCRHGQHTPGGT
+233 HGHHPTGG
-246 GRGGIGGSNL
+246 GGGSGGGVGI
-256 SAPPPPPLSGSM
+256 AVPLAGSV
-268 RSSQR
+268 RGSQR
-273 YHQPA
+273 YPASYSYHHQQQQQQRY
-278 GIPIVNSNHHH
+278 HH
-289 HQHHHHGANSGG
+289 HQPDG
-301 SSNSSQHN
+301 SH
-309 NCKSPLDG
+309 KSTEG
-317 SLSTSSYR
+317 SLSSSYR
-325 RLHGTSAPDTTGGGS
+325 RLHGAGGGGGGVPGSVPDTGGS

-349 GYGTNGHHAGAG
+349 GYGTNGG

-383 SSHNIPHSVI
+383 SSHNIPHSVV
-393 VPSPSNTS
+393 VPSPSSSSTAAVS
-401 ASAISS
+401 AMSS
-407 SEKLATLSSLHHSS
+407 SEKLALSALHHSP
-421 ALPPPHQMLSYSV
+421 ALPPSHQMLSYSV
-434 SNSSDLGAGGGSLS
+434 SNSSDLAAAGSLS

-458 FKKKFGHGDGS
+458 FKKKFMHDVVGGGGGS
-469 SSRSSSK
+469 SKSSSK
-476 EDGRAANLGVV
+476 DGALG
-487 VGAMVSKHES
+487 GGLVSKHES
-497 FDYGGNPG
+497 FDYGGNPN
-505 ASIALTRSGSFLSSA
+505 ASSISLTRSGSFLSSA
-520 GITSTGISGSSGLGT
+520 GITSGVGGGVGT
-535 PTSSRPYAAG
+535 PTSARPYG
-545 PTGSGGSHHSSSAG
+545 PSGSGGSHHSSVG
-559 SHRKGSFEGNGGS
+559 SHRKGSFDGNGGGS
-572 GTGAATGGGAGPGGG
+572 GAAGASVGGGGTAGGG

-597 YFKSVENTPLSRR
+597 YFKSVENTPVTRR
-610 RHSSASKSPLQQQ
+610 RHTTTSKSPLQQQ

-634 LSPPQQQQQQQQ
+634 ISPQQQQQQQQ
-646 STKVQRPSALSVELG
+646 QVVGKVQRPSALSVELSPG
-661 ATAPSGGSYQAQA
+661 SSYQ
-674 NSKSSHKG
+674 NSSSKSSSHKN
-682 SNDDSERYCNVLM
+682 SNTNSNS
-695 EAGGSVGVAA
+695 ATGGDHGPEQFNLEGGGGLGGGAKP
-705 DRYLDKVRLDQR
+705 DKYLDKMKLDR
-717 AAGKVSPGA
+717 GGKVSPGA
-726 VSLGG
+726 ISMGGGSGG

-736 PTGGI
+736 PPPTVP
-741 GSTAS
+741 TS
-746 SSSHLFD
+746 SSSHPMME
-753 SQPAAAAPIGGKTK
+753 QAANSGGR
-767 HQPAGTDIS
+767 GS
-776 NATTAA
+776 G
-782 ASGKDQFSLNLNQP
+782 GKDQFSLNLNQP
-796 NLERHNKEMGAL
+796 NLDRHNKEMAP
-808 RQQQQQQQQHEPS
+808 QT
-821 QLEKKSSGSTQT
+821 LEKKSSGSTQT
-833 VASNSSST
+833 VASNNSST
-841 AAKHGKKSR
+841 HNAKHSKKSR
-850 NYNNHS
+850 NYNNHGTTS
-856 HQQGGGGGGPGAGTG
+856 GTG

-913 GFGELDSDSFHS
+913 GLGDMDSDSFHS

-943 DHSDGHGDYLAHYPY
+943 DHSDGPGDYLAHFPY
-958 EEYGTRHAPD
+958 EEYGARHAQD

-975 FEFSFGDRDEKED
+975 FEFNFGDRDEKED

-1014 HKFSAGVY
+1014 HKYSSSAFHGVK
-1022 PGFKHDSGATDAVDR
+1022 PGMDGGFMGDSVDR
-1037 GGDTGRPGGMGTIGS
+1037 GPANDALAGGNGMFGG
-1052 KTSYLQQMAS
+1052 KTSYLQQMAAA
-1062 QQLLQHGIG
+1062 
-1071 GQHQPQQHPQQQQ
+1071 GQHQLQLQHQQQLQQQQQQLPQQQQ
-1084 APPQKLNKATLLQR
+1084 QPQKLNKATLLQR
-1098 FQDNLSLGPSPVPGK
+1098 FQENLTLGVSSPAAGSNGK

-1145 SVRDMLIWTSNA
+1145 SVRDMLSWTPNA

-1187 DRKARLG
+1187 DRKARVW
-1194 MSLNS
+1194 MSLMS
-1199 VAIDIVTMAM
+1199 VVIDIISMA
-1209 AQSQL
+1209 AEQPQL

-1235 MRGWE
+1235 IRGWE

-1269 SFATSFPEVGKWP
+1269 SFATSFPDVSKWP

-1306 KQAKRPSE
+1306 RQAKRPTE
-1314 DDINQAREQIF
+1314 DDINRAREQIF

-1330 GNTLQEV
+1330 GNKLDEV
-1337 MELQKERFPDRKLP
+1337 MALQKDRFPDRQLP

-1361 LLLSGKQTEGIFR
+1361 LLLNGKQTEGIFR
-1374 VPADVDEVNMLKNR
+1374 VPADVDEVNVLKKQL
-1388 IDRWEFPENKGT
+1388 DCWQFPEDKGT
-1400 MDAHA
+1400 MDAHT

-1426 YDECVQTEDPAE
+1426 YDECVQTEDPVE

-1448 INRLVLTY
+1448 INKLVLTY

-1510 RTLIQHMDTASVAHM
+1510 RTLIQHMDTSSVAYM
-1525 V
+1525 T

>member
-33 WDPPEGVNIKRTDAS
+33 WDPPEGVTIKRTDAS

-92 NTDPGERKEATLP
+92 NTDPSDRKDATLP
-105 HHHHHHGHGHHGG
+105 HHHHHHHHHGAG
-118 SGSSSGG
+118 SGGSTGG
-125 GGAAGLGSLGSIG
+125 GIGGLGALGG
-138 SSKHGGSGTVGKS
+138 ASKLGGSGTVGKS
-151 CGHRTTTGV
+151 CGHRTATGV

-180 GAGAGGALDHRSN
+180 GGGGLDQRSN

-201 GRHSLQHR
+201 GRHSLQH
-209 MPPKLITSTLTD
+209 S
-221 GCHSSIGRLDSH
+221 
-233 KFCRHGQHTPGGT
+233 
-246 GRGGIGGSNL
+246 
-256 SAPPPPPLSGSM
+256 
-268 RSSQR
+268 
-273 YHQPA
+273 
-278 GIPIVNSNHHH
+278 
-289 HQHHHHGANSGG
+289 
-301 SSNSSQHN
+301 
-309 NCKSPLDG
+309 
-317 SLSTSSYR
+317 
-325 RLHGTSAPDTTGGGS
+325 
-340 LLRYGSGSS
+340 
-349 GYGTNGHHAGAG
+349 
-361 GTGSRKHN
+361 
-369 ADSSSGYRMLQESS
+369 YRMLQESS
-383 SSHNIPHSVI
+383 SSHNIPHSVV
-393 VPSPSNTS
+393 VPSPSASTAAVS
-401 ASAISS
+401 AVSS
-407 SEKLATLSSLHHSS
+407 SEKLALGPLHHSS
-421 ALPPPHQMLSYSV
+421 ALPPPHQMLSYSI
-434 SNSSDLGAGGGSLS
+434 SNSSDLAAAGSLS

-458 FKKKFGHGDGS
+458 FKKKFIHDGGVGGS
-469 SSRSSSK
+469 SSKSSSK
-476 EDGRAANLGVV
+476 DGNL
-487 VGAMVSKHES
+487 VGGMVSKHES
-497 FDYGGNPG
+497 FDYGGNPS
-505 ASIALTRSGSFLSSA
+505 ASSISLTRSGSFLSSA
-520 GITSTGISGSSGLGT
+520 GITSGVGGAIGT
-535 PTSSRPYAAG
+535 PISSRPYG
-545 PTGSGGSHHSSSAG
+545 PSGSGGSYHSSSG
-559 SHRKGSFEGNGGS
+559 SHRKGSFDGNGGS
-572 GTGAATGGGAGPGGG
+572 GSAGAGTGGSAGTGGAAGVGGGGGG
-587 AGSDDSMHEK
+587 GGSDDSMHEK
-597 YFKSVENTPLSRR
+597 YFKSVENTPITRR
-610 RHSSASKSPLQQQ
+610 RHTTSSKSPLQQQ

-634 LSPPQQQQQQQQ
+634 ISPQQQQQQQQ
-646 STKVQRPSALSVELG
+646 GKVQRPSALSVELS
-661 ATAPSGGSYQAQA
+661 SGSSYQ
-674 NSKSSHKG
+674 NNGSNKSSHKN
-682 SNDDSERYCNVLM
+682 SNINSSNTTGDHPSELIYNVD
-695 EAGGSVGVAA
+695 GVTGKA
-705 DRYLDKVRLDQR
+705 DKYLDKMKHDRT
-717 AAGKVSPGA
+717 GKVSPGA
-726 VSLGG
+726 VSMGG

-736 PTGGI
+736 PPNI
-741 GSTAS
+741 PAS
-746 SSSHLFD
+746 SSSSHPMEQT
-753 SQPAAAAPIGGKTK
+753 SGGSTAK
-767 HQPAGTDIS
+767 IS
-776 NATTAA
+776 A
-782 ASGKDQFSLNLNQP
+782 GKDQFSLNLNQS
-796 NLERHNKEMGAL
+796 NLDRHNRAHD
-808 RQQQQQQQQHEPS
+808 QQQT
-821 QLEKKSSGSTQT
+821 LEKKSSGSTHT
-833 VASNSSST
+833 VASNNSST
-841 AAKHGKKSR
+841 HNAKHGKKAKH
-850 NYNNHS
+850 YNNHNTA
-856 HQQGGGGGGPGAGTG
+856 GGTG

-913 GFGELDSDSFHS
+913 GLGDLDSDSFHS

-958 EEYGTRHAPD
+958 EEYGARHGQD

-975 FEFSFGDRDEKED
+975 FEFNFGDRDEKED

-997 ESIPDQI
+997 ESMPDQI

-1014 HKFSAGVY
+1014 HKFPSPAFQAGRQ
-1022 PGFKHDSGATDAVDR
+1022 GFESTGTVLSDTVDR
-1037 GGDTGRPGGMGTIGS
+1037 GPPTVPMGSGNGTFGS
-1052 KTSYLQQMAS
+1052 KTSYLQQMAAAA
-1062 QQLLQHGIG
+1062 
-1071 GQHQPQQHPQQQQ
+1071 GQHQQQQLSGGIQPPQQQLQ
-1084 APPQKLNKATLLQR
+1084 HKLNKATLLQR
-1098 FQDNLSLGPSPVPGK
+1098 FQENLRLESSGPGAGSNGK

-1145 SVRDMLIWTSNA
+1145 SVRDMLSWTSNA

-1187 DRKARLG
+1187 DRKARIG
-1194 MSLNS
+1194 MSLIS

-1209 AQSQL
+1209 GQAQL

-1221 ICRQT
+1221 MCRQT

-1235 MRGWE
+1235 IRGWE

-1269 SFATSFPEVGKWP
+1269 SFATTFPEVGKWP

-1314 DDINQAREQIF
+1314 DEINQAREQIF

-1330 GNTLQEV
+1330 GNTLSEV
-1337 MELQKERFPDRKLP
+1337 MELQKERFPERQLP

-1361 LLLSGKQTEGIFR
+1361 LLLNGKQTEGVFR
-1374 VPADVDEVNMLKNR
+1374 VPADVDEVNVLKNL

-1426 YDECVQTEDPAE
+1426 YDECVQTEDPVE

-1510 RTLIQHMDTASVAHM
+1510 RTLIQHMDTSSVTYL

>member
-33 WDPPEGVNIKRTDAS
+33 WDPPEGVTIKRTDAS

-53 FDTNTCRF
+53 FDANTCRF

-92 NTDPGERKEATLP
+92 NTDPSDRKDATLP
-105 HHHHHHGHGHHGG
+105 HHHHHHYHHTAGSGGSGSGGGG
-118 SGSSSGG
+118 SGSSGG
-125 GGAAGLGSLGSIG
+125 IASLAA
-138 SSKHGGSGTVGKS
+138 SSKLSGSGTMGKS

-166 DHHHRSSSSGHRRG
+166 DHHHRSSSSGHRRTG
-180 GAGAGGALDHRSN
+180 GGGGALDQRSN

-209 MPPKLITSTLTD
+209 FPPKILTSPLAD
-221 GCHSSIGRLDSH
+221 AAGSHSSIGRLDSH
-233 KFCRHGQHTPGGT
+233 KFCRHRHQPTSSSGATGGA
-246 GRGGIGGSNL
+246 ISVP
-256 SAPPPPPLSGSM
+256 SSGSI
-268 RSSQR
+268 RGSQR
-273 YHQPA
+273 YPA
-278 GIPIVNSNHHH
+278 SYQHGQLHPSQQHHH
-289 HQHHHHGANSGG
+289 QRHQHHHHPDGG
-301 SSNSSQHN
+301 SF
-309 NCKSPLDG
+309 KSTEG
-317 SLSTSSYR
+317 SLSGSYR
-325 RLHGTSAPDTTGGGS
+325 RLHGGGSGMAGSVPDTGGS
-340 LLRYGSGSS
+340 LLRYGSGSN
-349 GYGTNGHHAGAG
+349 GYATNGHSSSSSVGG
-361 GTGSRKHN
+361 NSGTGSRKHN
-369 ADSSSGYRMLQESS
+369 PDSSSTGYRMLQESS
-383 SSHNIPHSVI
+383 SSHNIPHSVV
-393 VPSPSNTS
+393 VPSPSASTAAVS
-401 ASAISS
+401 AMSS
-407 SEKLATLSSLHHSS
+407 SEKLALGALHHSP

-434 SNSSDLGAGGGSLS
+434 SNSSDLAAGSLS
-448 SPSHSLSTPQ
+448 SPSHSMSTPQ
-458 FKKKFGHGDGS
+458 FKKKLMHDGGIGGS
-469 SSRSSSK
+469 ASKSSSK
-476 EDGRAANLGVV
+476 DGNL
-487 VGAMVSKHES
+487 VGGMVSKHES
-497 FDYGGNPG
+497 FDYGGNPS
-505 ASIALTRSGSFLSSA
+505 ASSISLTRSGSFLSSA
-520 GITSTGISGSSGLGT
+520 GITSGVGGALGT
-535 PTSSRPYAAG
+535 PTSSRPYG
-545 PTGSGGSHHSSSAG
+545 PSGSGGSHHSSVG
-559 SHRKGSFEGNGGS
+559 SYRKGSFDGNGGS
-572 GTGAATGGGAGPGGG
+572 GNVGSGIGSGGGGGG
-587 AGSDDSMHEK
+587 GGGGGSDDSMHEK
-597 YFKSVENTPLSRR
+597 YFKSVENTPISRR
-610 RHSSASKSPLQQQ
+610 RNTTSSKSPLQQQ

-634 LSPPQQQQQQQQ
+634 ISPQQQQQQQQ
-646 STKVQRPSALSVELG
+646 QSKVQRPSALSVELS
-661 ATAPSGGSYQAQA
+661 PGGSYQ
-674 NSKSSHKG
+674 NNGSSSKSSHKN
-682 SNDDSERYCNVLM
+682 SNTNSSNVAVDYANEQYNLDGL
-695 EAGGSVGVAA
+695 AGGKS
-705 DRYLDKVRLDQR
+705 DKYLDKMKHDRT
-717 AAGKVSPGA
+717 GKISPGA

-731 KQSPY
+731 SGGGKQSAAY
-736 PTGGI
+736 PPTI
-741 GSTAS
+741 PGSS
-746 SSSHLFD
+746 SSSH
-753 SQPAAAAPIGGKTK
+753 PAEHANSGSTSKGS
-767 HQPAGTDIS
+767 G
-776 NATTAA
+776 
-782 ASGKDQFSLNLNQP
+782 GKDQFSLNLNQP
-796 NLERHNKEMGAL
+796 NLDRHNKEMH
-808 RQQQQQQQQHEPS
+808 RQHEQQQT
-821 QLEKKSSGSTQT
+821 LEKKSSGSTHT
-833 VASNSSST
+833 VASNNSST
-841 AAKHGKKSR
+841 HNAKHDKRSR
-850 NYNNHS
+850 NYNNQNTAS
-856 HQQGGGGGGPGAGTG
+856 GTG

-883 LYCNWDKEMQEH
+883 LYCNWDKKMQEH
-895 LLPLQH
+895 LLPLQN
-901 YILEQ
+901 YIMEQ

-913 GFGELDSDSFHS
+913 GLGDHDSDSLHS

-958 EEYGTRHAPD
+958 EEYGARHAQD
-968 GGVSYYN
+968 SGVSYYN
-975 FEFSFGDRDEKED
+975 FDFNFGDRDEKED

-997 ESIPDQI
+997 ESMPDQI

-1014 HKFSAGVY
+1014 HKFPTPVI
-1022 PGFKHDSGATDAVDR
+1022 PGSRHGLGNSGMLSDTVDR
-1037 GGDTGRPGGMGTIGS
+1037 GTSGIPIGSGNGTFGS
-1052 KTSYLQQMAS
+1052 KTSYLQQMAAAA
-1062 QQLLQHGIG
+1062 
-1071 GQHQPQQHPQQQQ
+1071 GQHQQQQLSGIMQQQNQPQQ
-1084 APPQKLNKATLLQR
+1084 KINKATLLQR
-1098 FQDNLSLGPSPVPGK
+1098 FQENLTLGAPAPGVGSNGK

-1145 SVRDMLIWTSNA
+1145 SVRDMLSWTSNA

-1187 DRKARLG
+1187 DRKARIG

-1209 AQSQL
+1209 GQAQL

-1221 ICRQT
+1221 MCRQT
-1226 TENPSRDSL
+1226 TENQSRDSL
-1235 MRGWE
+1235 IRGWE

-1306 KQAKRPSE
+1306 KQAKRPTE
-1314 DDINQAREQIF
+1314 DEINQAREQIF

-1330 GNTLQEV
+1330 GNTLNEV
-1337 MELQKERFPDRKLP
+1337 MELQKERFPERQLP

-1361 LLLSGKQTEGIFR
+1361 LLLNGKQTEGIFR
-1374 VPADVDEVNMLKNR
+1374 VPADVDEVNMLKNL

-1426 YDECVQTEDPAE
+1426 YEQCVQTEDPVE

-1464 SLPDVVANTK
+1464 SLPDIVVNTK

-1510 RTLIQHMDTASVAHM
+1510 RTLIQHMDTSSVTNL

>member
-92 NTDPGERKEATLP
+92 NTDPSERKEATLP
-105 HHHHHHGHGHHGG
+105 HHHHHHGHAHHSTVGG
-118 SGSSSGG
+118 GSSSGG

-180 GAGAGGALDHRSN
+180 GAGGAAGALDHRSN
-193 SELLASPQ
+193 SELLSSPQ
-201 GRHSLQHR
+201 GRHSLQH
-209 MPPKLITSTLTD
+209 S
-221 GCHSSIGRLDSH
+221 
-233 KFCRHGQHTPGGT
+233 
-246 GRGGIGGSNL
+246 
-256 SAPPPPPLSGSM
+256 
-268 RSSQR
+268 
-273 YHQPA
+273 
-278 GIPIVNSNHHH
+278 
-289 HQHHHHGANSGG
+289 
-301 SSNSSQHN
+301 
-309 NCKSPLDG
+309 
-317 SLSTSSYR
+317 
-325 RLHGTSAPDTTGGGS
+325 
-340 LLRYGSGSS
+340 
-349 GYGTNGHHAGAG
+349 
-361 GTGSRKHN
+361 
-369 ADSSSGYRMLQESS
+369 YRMLQESS

-545 PTGSGGSHHSSSAG
+545 PTGSGGSHHSSSAS

-572 GTGAATGGGAGPGGG
+572 GTGAGATGGGAGPGGG

-634 LSPPQQQQQQQQ
+634 LSPPQQQQQQQ

-661 ATAPSGGSYQAQA
+661 AAAPSGGSYQAQA
-674 NSKSSHKG
+674 NSKSSQKVSGG
-682 SNDDSERYCNVLM
+682 SNDDGERYCNVLM
-695 EAGGSVGVAA
+695 DAGGSVGVAA

-736 PTGGI
+736 PAGGI

-746 SSSHLFD
+746 SSSHLLETQ
-753 SQPAAAAPIGGKTK
+753 SAAGVPIPSGKTK
-767 HQPAGTDIS
+767 QQPAGIDGS
-776 NATTAA
+776 SVTTVA

-796 NLERHNKEMGAL
+796 NLDRHNKEMGAL
-808 RQQQQQQQQHEPS
+808 RQQQQHEQS
-821 QLEKKSSGSTQT
+821 QLEKKCSGSTQT

-850 NYNNHS
+850 NYNNHG

-975 FEFSFGDRDEKED
+975 FEFNFGDRDEKED

-1014 HKFSAGVY
+1014 HKFSAGPY
-1022 PGFKHDSGATDAVDR
+1022 PGFKHDSGSTDAVDR

-1071 GQHQPQQHPQQQQ
+1071 GQQQQHPQQQQ
-1084 APPQKLNKATLLQR
+1084 APPQKLNKTTLLQR

-1145 SVRDMLIWTSNA
+1145 SVRDMLSWTSNA

-1221 ICRQT
+1221 MCRQT